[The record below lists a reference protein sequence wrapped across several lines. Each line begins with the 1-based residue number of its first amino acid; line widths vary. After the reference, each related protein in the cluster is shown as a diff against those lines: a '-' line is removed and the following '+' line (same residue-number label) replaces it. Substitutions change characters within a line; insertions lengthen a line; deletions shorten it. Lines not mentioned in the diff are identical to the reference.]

1 MIWLITVA
9 SLLGFLVVNT
19 LANQPLMTGYALT
32 SYEIT
37 SYDAKIWQMLS
48 VALLIALLINVGLY
62 HGCKRKQLKR
72 ASPNPAFAYRFA
84 LPLLSSFIFLLTLML
99 SASYGLYHH
108 KLYQNA
114 LLPSAVTVDAIVE
127 SHQISD
133 TVTQSINLS
142 HDIAMLG
149 NGYIRQILQVKVDD
163 DIEESPST
171 PQPPLTALITANIKD
186 NPDWEATLSQ
196 LRPGKQLNVKL
207 QLEPI
212 AQPKPT
218 SLPNNAKPLSLGFD
232 EAQWLRQRGVQAKGV
247 IIGIEKTSLREFNPS
262 HVTDRMAIAIEQ
274 LRWQLRQKIL
284 ANLHRTLLKQ
294 STAIVNAKNDT
305 AQPVLQTSGQTSS
318 QSSSQNGSQSS
329 SQSAIQSHAILLG
342 LLTGDKSLMDSDLKN
357 RYQVTGISHLLA
369 ISGPHV
375 LMLAAIVSVFVLWLV
390 KWLAPQLLVKL
401 PSSLLVLWVSV
412 VMAGFYALLV
422 GFEIPAQRTFWMLL
436 LLTLSKQLLVNFSAY
451 RLLAWVALGMIWL
464 EPTAVG
470 QAGFWLSFVA
480 VVLLLKFSETIG
492 TVSAIEIKDVSQLL
506 APTARSDVLTGFVK
520 IISHQ
525 FKALLK
531 LQIWLFVWM
540 LPIVVWFF
548 GKVSVIGI
556 LVNLLA
562 VPFLGLV
569 VVPLDM
575 LAGVVSWLPVVGDWL
590 SQIIWS
596 LLTTLLNVFHFLLNQ
611 LIDTGVAK
619 QSFFALSQTQL
630 ALCLFI
636 ALLGLLKG
644 VLPRMLMLPLA
655 ILLILLP
662 LQQRSLNNN
671 KPTLVVGD
679 NPKLV
684 ISLLKKG
691 EDSWLILSDNQVKA
705 AQADKPNFLKTKPAI
720 SNVAADEE
728 ISSLLNRDIYPLLA
742 NQQVHR
748 LTGVISQ
755 TPSVRV
761 NELVQQLATH
771 VPIKA
776 YWLAG
781 YDVEHSRLDVTDKA
795 VSTSFRA
802 ITPRSCQTAQHWQQ
816 DGLEITAVSGWHLDL
831 ALTDEQKLATQTC
844 YIHIRF
850 KPPTRK
856 PYDVLMLAG
865 NSDIPM
871 QMTEKLCTVS
881 AAHLLIQPYMLSIK
895 PSWLALTKPS
905 LLHVVTGAYKSQ
917 KLGEDSQLSLTS
929 WSVDKPADHPFEVL
943 YADQVGAVIYTLTPD
958 NTD

>member
-19 LANQPLMTGYALT
+19 LANQPLMIGSALA
-32 SYEIT
+32 

-48 VALLIALLINVGLY
+48 VVLLIALLINVGLY
-62 HGCKRKQLKR
+62 HGCNRKQLKR
-72 ASPNPAFAYRFA
+72 ASPNSAFAYRFA

-99 SASYGLYHH
+99 SASYGLYHY
-108 KLYQNA
+108 KRYENA
-114 LLPSAVTVDAIVE
+114 LLPSALTVDAIVE

-133 TVTQSINLS
+133 TVTQMSPLS
-142 HDIAMLG
+142 NDTVLIG
-149 NGYIRQILQVKVDD
+149 NGFIKQILQVRVDKGGD
-163 DIEESPST
+163 ADASSAT

-186 NPDWEATLSQ
+186 NPEWEATLSQ
-196 LRPGKQLNVKL
+196 LRPGMQLNVKL

-212 AQPKPT
+212 AKPKPT
-218 SLPNNAKPLSLGFD
+218 SLPSNAKPLMLGFD

-247 IIGIEKTSLREFNPS
+247 IIGIEKTSIHEFNVT
-262 HVTDRMAIAIEQ
+262 HVKDRMVIAIEQ

-284 ANLHRTLLKQ
+284 ANLHTTMLKQ
-294 STAIVNAKNDT
+294 STSIVTSKNTDIAQT
-305 AQPVLQTSGQTSS
+305 AFQTSGQSSGQTSS
-318 QSSSQNGSQSS
+318 QSSI
-329 SQSAIQSHAILLG
+329 QSAIQSHAILLG

-375 LMLAAIVSVFVLWLV
+375 LMLASIVSVFLLWLV

-492 TVSAIEIKDVSQLL
+492 TVSAIEIKDVRQLL
-506 APTARSDVLTGFVK
+506 APTARSDVLSGFVK

-531 LQIWLFVWM
+531 LQIWLFIWM

-569 VVPLDM
+569 IVPLDM

-596 LLTTLLNVFHFLLNQ
+596 MLTTLLNVFHLLLNQ

-630 ALCLFI
+630 ALCLLI

-655 ILLILLP
+655 MLLILLP
-662 LQQRSLNNN
+662 LQQRSFNNN
-671 KPTLVVGD
+671 KPTLAVGD

-691 EDSWLILSDNQVKA
+691 DDSWLILSDNQVKA
-705 AQADKPNFLKTKPAI
+705 AQADKPNFLKSKQAI

-728 ISSLLNRDIYPLLA
+728 ISSLLNHNIYPLLA

-761 NELVQQLATH
+761 NELVQQLATNLP
-771 VPIKA
+771 VQA

-781 YDVEHSRLDVTDKA
+781 YDVEHSRLDVTDKT

-802 ITPRSCQTAQHWQQ
+802 ITPRSCQTAQRWQK
-816 DGLEITAVSGWHLDL
+816 DGLEITAMSGWHLDL

-844 YIHIRF
+844 YIRIRF
-850 KPPTRK
+850 MPPASK

-881 AAHLLIQPYMLSIK
+881 ATHLLIQPYNLSIK

-917 KLGEDSQLSLTS
+917 KLGEDSQLSLAS

-958 NTD
+958 DTD

>member
-32 SYEIT
+32 SYELA

-72 ASPNPAFAYRFA
+72 ASPNPALAYRFA

-171 PQPPLTALITANIKD
+171 PQPPLTALISANIKD

-196 LRPGKQLNVKL
+196 LRPGMQLNVKL

-212 AQPKPT
+212 AQRKPT
-218 SLPNNAKPLSLGFD
+218 SLPSNAKPLMLGFD

-247 IIGIEKTSLREFNPS
+247 IIGIEKSSLREFNLS
-262 HVTDRMAIAIEQ
+262 HVKDRMVIAIEQ

-284 ANLHRTLLKQ
+284 ANLHTTLLKQ
-294 STAIVNAKNDT
+294 STAIVNAKNDN
-305 AQPVLQTSGQTSS
+305 AQPVLKSSGETSS
-318 QSSSQNGSQSS
+318 QSASQSS
-329 SQSAIQSHAILLG
+329 IQSAIQSHAILLG

-375 LMLAAIVSVFVLWLV
+375 LMLASIVSIFVLWLI
-390 KWLAPQLLVKL
+390 KWLAPQFLVKL

-451 RLLAWVALGMIWL
+451 RLLAWAALGMIWL

-506 APTARSDVLTGFVK
+506 APTARSDVLSGFVK

-596 LLTTLLNVFHFLLNQ
+596 MLTTLLNVFHFLLNQ

-619 QSFFALSQTQL
+619 QSFLALSKTQL
-630 ALCLFI
+630 VLCLLI

-644 VLPRMLMLPLA
+644 LLPRMLMLPLA

-671 KPTLVVGD
+671 KPTLAVGD

-691 EDSWLILSDNQVKA
+691 DDS
-705 AQADKPNFLKTKPAI
+705 
-720 SNVAADEE
+720 
-728 ISSLLNRDIYPLLA
+728 
-742 NQQVHR
+742 
-748 LTGVISQ
+748 
-755 TPSVRV
+755 
-761 NELVQQLATH
+761 
-771 VPIKA
+771 
-776 YWLAG
+776 
-781 YDVEHSRLDVTDKA
+781 
-795 VSTSFRA
+795 
-802 ITPRSCQTAQHWQQ
+802 
-816 DGLEITAVSGWHLDL
+816 
-831 ALTDEQKLATQTC
+831 
-844 YIHIRF
+844 
-850 KPPTRK
+850 
-856 PYDVLMLAG
+856 
-865 NSDIPM
+865 
-871 QMTEKLCTVS
+871 
-881 AAHLLIQPYMLSIK
+881 
-895 PSWLALTKPS
+895 
-905 LLHVVTGAYKSQ
+905 
-917 KLGEDSQLSLTS
+917 
-929 WSVDKPADHPFEVL
+929 
-943 YADQVGAVIYTLTPD
+943 
-958 NTD
+958 

>member
-19 LANQPLMTGYALT
+19 LANQPWMIGSALT
-32 SYEIT
+32 SYEIA

-48 VALLIALLINVGLY
+48 VALLIALLINLGLY
-62 HGCKRKQLKR
+62 HGCNRKQLKR
-72 ASPNPAFAYRFA
+72 ASSNPAFAYRFA
-84 LPLLSSFIFLLTLML
+84 LPLLSSLIFLLTLML
-99 SASYGLYHH
+99 SASYGLYHY
-108 KLYQNA
+108 KRYENA
-114 LLPSAVTVDAIVE
+114 LLPSALTVDAIVE

-133 TVTQSINLS
+133 TVSQMSPLS
-142 HDIAMLG
+142 NDNALIG
-149 NGYIRQILQVKVDD
+149 NGFIKQILQVRVDKGGD
-163 DIEESPST
+163 ADASSAT
-171 PQPPLTALITANIKD
+171 PRPPLTALITANIKD
-186 NPDWEATLSQ
+186 NPDWESTLSQ
-196 LRPGKQLNVKL
+196 LRPGMQLNVKL

-212 AQPKPT
+212 AKPKPT
-218 SLPNNAKPLSLGFD
+218 NLPSNAKPLMLGFD

-262 HVTDRMAIAIEQ
+262 HVKDRMVIAIEQ

-284 ANLHRTLLKQ
+284 ANLHTTLLKQ
-294 STAIVNAKNDT
+294 STSIVNAKNDT
-305 AQPVLQTSGQTSS
+305 AQPVLQTSGR
-318 QSSSQNGSQSS
+318 
-329 SQSAIQSHAILLG
+329 SAIQSHAILLG

-492 TVSAIEIKDVSQLL
+492 TVSAAEINNVSQLL
-506 APTARSDVLTGFVK
+506 APTARSDVLSGFVK
-520 IISHQ
+520 IIGHQ

-596 LLTTLLNVFHFLLNQ
+596 MLTTLLNVFHLLLNQ
-611 LIDTGVAK
+611 LIDMGVAK
-619 QSFFALSQTQL
+619 QSFLALSQTQL
-630 ALCLFI
+630 ALCLLI

-644 VLPRMLMLPLA
+644 LLPRMLMLPLA

-671 KPTLVVGD
+671 QPTLAVGD

-691 EDSWLILSDNQVKA
+691 DDSWLILSDNQIKA
-705 AQADKPNFLKTKPAI
+705 AQVDKPNFLKTKQAI
-720 SNVAADEE
+720 RNVAVDEE

-771 VPIKA
+771 VPVQA

-781 YDVEHSRLDVTDKA
+781 YDAEHSRLDVTDKA

-802 ITPRSCQTAQHWQQ
+802 ITPRSCQTAQRWQH

-831 ALTDEQKLATQTC
+831 ALTDEQKLATQSC

-850 KPPTRK
+850 MPPTSK

-881 AAHLLIQPYMLSIK
+881 ATHLLIQPYNLSIK

-917 KLGEDSQLSLTS
+917 KLGEDSQLSLAS

-958 NTD
+958 DKD

>member
-19 LANQPLMTGYALT
+19 LANQPLMIGSAL
-32 SYEIT
+32 T
-37 SYDAKIWQMLS
+37 SYDAKIWYVLS

-62 HGCKRKQLKR
+62 HGCNRKQLRR

-99 SASYGLYHH
+99 SASYGLYHY
-108 KLYQNA
+108 KRYQNT
-114 LLPSAVTVDAIVE
+114 LLPSPLTLDAIVE

-133 TVTQSINLS
+133 TVSQMSPLS
-142 HDIAMLG
+142 NDNALIG
-149 NGYIRQILQVKVDD
+149 NGFIKQILQVRVDKGGD
-163 DIEESPST
+163 ANASSST

-196 LRPGKQLNVKL
+196 LRPGVQLNVKL

-212 AQPKPT
+212 AKPKPT
-218 SLPNNAKPLSLGFD
+218 SLPSNAKPLMLGFD

-262 HVTDRMAIAIEQ
+262 HVKERMAIAIGQ

-284 ANLHRTLLKQ
+284 DNLHRTLLKQ
-294 STAIVNAKNDT
+294 STLIVNAKNNDI
-305 AQPVLQTSGQTSS
+305 AQSAS
-318 QSSSQNGSQSS
+318 QSSI
-329 SQSAIQSHAILLG
+329 QSAIQSHAILLG

-375 LMLAAIVSVFVLWLV
+375 LMLASIVSVFLLWLV

-464 EPTAVG
+464 ETTAVG

-492 TVSAIEIKDVSQLL
+492 TVSAVEIKDVSQLL
-506 APTARSDVLTGFVK
+506 APTARSDVLSGFVK

-596 LLTTLLNVFHFLLNQ
+596 MLTTLINVFHLLLDN

-644 VLPRMLMLPLA
+644 LLPRMLMLPLA
-655 ILLILLP
+655 MLLILLP
-662 LQQRSLNNN
+662 LQQRSFNNN
-671 KPTLVVGD
+671 KPTLAVGD

-691 EDSWLILSDNQVKA
+691 DDSWLILSDNQVKA
-705 AQADKPNFLKTKPAI
+705 AQADKPNFLKSKQAI

-728 ISSLLNRDIYPLLA
+728 ISSLLNHNIYPLLA

-771 VPIKA
+771 VPVKA

-781 YDVEHSRLDVTDKA
+781 YDVEHSRLDVTDKT

-802 ITPRSCQTAQHWQQ
+802 ITPRSCQTAQRWQK
-816 DGLEITAVSGWHLDL
+816 DGLEVTAVSGWHLNL

-850 KPPTRK
+850 MPPTSK

-881 AAHLLIQPYMLSIK
+881 ATHLLIQPYNLSIK

-917 KLGEDSQLSLTS
+917 KLGEDSQLSLAS

-943 YADQVGAVIYTLTPD
+943 YADQVGAVIYTLAPD
-958 NTD
+958 DTD

>member
-19 LANQPLMTGYALT
+19 LANQPLMTGSALA
-32 SYEIT
+32 
-37 SYDAKIWQMLS
+37 SYDAKIWSVLS
-48 VALLIALLINVGLY
+48 VALVIALLINVGLY

-72 ASPNPAFAYRFA
+72 ASPNPAFAYRFT
-84 LPLLSSFIFLLTLML
+84 LPLLASFIFLLTLML
-99 SASYGLYHH
+99 SASYGFYHY

-114 LLPSAVTVDAIVE
+114 LLPSALTVDAIVE

-133 TVTQSINLS
+133 TVSQMRPLPNDNALI
-142 HDIAMLG
+142 G
-149 NGYIRQILQVKVDD
+149 NGFIKQILQVRIDKDGD
-163 DIEESPST
+163 AGASPST
-171 PQPPLTALITANIKD
+171 PRPPLTALITANIKD
-186 NPDWEATLSQ
+186 NPDWEAPLSQ
-196 LRPGKQLNVKL
+196 LRPGMQLNVKL

-212 AQPKPT
+212 AKPKST
-218 SLPNNAKPLSLGFD
+218 SLPSNAKPLRLGFD

-262 HVTDRMAIAIEQ
+262 HVKDRMVIAIEK

-284 ANLHRTLLKQ
+284 ANLHTTLLKQ
-294 STAIVNAKNDT
+294 STRIANAKNDN
-305 AQPVLQTSGQTSS
+305 AQPVLKSSGETST
-318 QSSSQNGSQSS
+318 QSSG
-329 SQSAIQSHAILLG
+329 QSAIQSHAILLG

-375 LMLAAIVSVFVLWLV
+375 LMLAAIISVFVLWLV
-390 KWLAPQLLVKL
+390 KWFAPQLLVKL

-451 RLLAWVALGMIWL
+451 RLLAWAALGMIWL

-506 APTARSDVLTGFVK
+506 VPTARSDVLTGFVK

-575 LAGVVSWLPVVGDWL
+575 LAGVVSWLPVAGDWL

-596 LLTTLLNVFHFLLNQ
+596 LLASLLDGFHFLLNQ
-611 LIDTGVAK
+611 IVDTGVAK

-630 ALCLFI
+630 ALCLLI

-644 VLPRMLMLPLA
+644 LLPRMLILPLA

-671 KPTLVVGD
+671 QPTLAVGD

-691 EDSWLILSDNQVKA
+691 DDSWLILSDNQVKA
-705 AQADKPNFLKTKPAI
+705 AQADKPNFLKTKLAI
-720 SNVAADEE
+720 RNVLVDEE

-771 VPIKA
+771 VPVQA

-781 YDVEHSRLDVTDKA
+781 YDAERSRLDVTDKA
-795 VSTSFRA
+795 VSTNFRA
-802 ITPRSCQTAQHWQQ
+802 ITPRSCQTAQRWQQ
-816 DGLEITAVSGWHLDL
+816 DGLEVTAVSGWQLDL
-831 ALTDEQKLATQTC
+831 ALTDEQKRATQTC
-844 YIHIRF
+844 YIRIRF
-850 KPPTRK
+850 MPPTSK

-865 NSDIPM
+865 NSDIAM

-881 AAHLLIQPYMLSIK
+881 ATHLLIQPYTLSIK

-917 KLGEDSQLSLTS
+917 KLAEDSQLSLAS
-929 WSVDKPADHPFEVL
+929 WSVDKPADHLFEVL

-958 NTD
+958 DTE

>member
-19 LANQPLMTGYALT
+19 LANQPLMTGSALA
-32 SYEIT
+32 
-37 SYDAKIWQMLS
+37 SYDAKIWSVLS
-48 VALLIALLINVGLY
+48 VALLIALLINLGLY

-84 LPLLSSFIFLLTLML
+84 LPLLASFIFLLTLML
-99 SASYGLYHH
+99 SASYGFYHY

-114 LLPSAVTVDAIVE
+114 LLPSALTVDAIVE

-133 TVTQSINLS
+133 TVSQMRPLPNDNALI
-142 HDIAMLG
+142 G
-149 NGYIRQILQVKVDD
+149 NGFIKQILQVRIDKDGD
-163 DIEESPST
+163 AGASPST

-186 NPDWEATLSQ
+186 NPDWEAPLSQ
-196 LRPGKQLNVKL
+196 LRPGMQLNVKL

-212 AQPKPT
+212 AKPKST
-218 SLPNNAKPLSLGFD
+218 SLPSNAKPLRLGFD

-262 HVTDRMAIAIEQ
+262 HVKDRMVIAIEK

-284 ANLHRTLLKQ
+284 ANLHTTLLKQ
-294 STAIVNAKNDT
+294 STRIANAKNDN
-305 AQPVLQTSGQTSS
+305 AQPVLKSSGETST
-318 QSSSQNGSQSS
+318 QSSG
-329 SQSAIQSHAILLG
+329 QSAIQSHAILLG

-375 LMLAAIVSVFVLWLV
+375 LMLAAIVSIFVVWLI

-492 TVSAIEIKDVSQLL
+492 TVSAVEIKDVSQLL
-506 APTARSDVLTGFVK
+506 APTARSDVLSGFVK

-531 LQIWLFVWM
+531 LQIWLFFWM

-596 LLTTLLNVFHFLLNQ
+596 MLTAMLNLFHFLLNQ
-611 LIDTGVAK
+611 LINMGVAN

-630 ALCLFI
+630 ALCLLI

-644 VLPRMLMLPLA
+644 LLPRMLILPLA

-662 LQQRSLNNN
+662 LQQRSLSNN
-671 KPTLVVGD
+671 KPTLAVGD

-691 EDSWLILSDNQVKA
+691 DDSWLILSDNQIKA
-705 AQADKPNFLKTKPAI
+705 TQADKPNFLKTKQAI

-742 NQQVHR
+742 NQQVHQ

-771 VPIKA
+771 VPVKA

-781 YDVEHSRLDVTDKA
+781 YDAEHSRLDVTDKT
-795 VSTSFRA
+795 VSANFRA
-802 ITPRSCQTAQHWQQ
+802 ITPRSCQIAQRWQQ
-816 DGLEITAVSGWHLDL
+816 DGLEVTAVSGWPLDL

-850 KPPTRK
+850 MPPTSK

-881 AAHLLIQPYMLSIK
+881 ATHLLIQPYNLSIK

-905 LLHVVTGAYKSQ
+905 LLHVVTGVYKSQ

-929 WSVDKPADHPFEVL
+929 WSVDNPADHPFEVL
-943 YADQVGAVIYTLTPD
+943 YADQVGAVIYTLAPD
-958 NTD
+958 DTD

>member
-9 SLLGFLVVNT
+9 SLFGFLVVNT

-32 SYEIT
+32 SDEIA
-37 SYDAKIWQMLS
+37 SYDAKTWLMLS
-48 VALLIALLINVGLY
+48 VVLLIALLINLGLY

-99 SASYGLYHH
+99 SASYGLYHY
-108 KLYQNA
+108 KRYENA
-114 LLPSAVTVDAIVE
+114 LLPSALTVDAIVE

-133 TVTQSINLS
+133 TLS
-142 HDIAMLG
+142 QMSPLSNDNTLIG
-149 NGYIRQILQVKVDD
+149 NGFIKQILQVRVDKD
-163 DIEESPST
+163 GNADTSSAT

-186 NPDWEATLSQ
+186 NPEWEATLSQ
-196 LRPGKQLNVKL
+196 LRPGMQLNVKL

-212 AQPKPT
+212 AKPKPT
-218 SLPNNAKPLSLGFD
+218 SLPSNAKPLMLGFD

-262 HVTDRMAIAIEQ
+262 HVTDRMVIAIEQ

-284 ANLHRTLLKQ
+284 DNLHRTLLKQ
-294 STAIVNAKNDT
+294 STFIVNAKNDI
-305 AQPVLQTSGQTSS
+305 AQPAF
-318 QSSSQNGSQSS
+318 QSSIESD
-329 SQSAIQSHAILLG
+329 IQSHAILLG

-375 LMLAAIVSVFVLWLV
+375 LMLASIVSVFVLWLV

-506 APTARSDVLTGFVK
+506 APTARSDVLSGFVK

-531 LQIWLFVWM
+531 LQIWLFFWM

-596 LLTTLLNVFHFLLNQ
+596 ILTTMLNVFHFLLNQ
-611 LIDTGVAK
+611 LINTGFAK
-619 QSFFALSQTQL
+619 QSFFALSQMQL
-630 ALCLFI
+630 VLCLLI

-644 VLPRMLMLPLA
+644 LLPRMLMLPLA

-662 LQQRSLNNN
+662 QQQRSLNNN
-671 KPTLVVGD
+671 KPTLAVGD
-679 NPKLV
+679 NPRLV

-691 EDSWLILSDNQVKA
+691 DDSWLILSDNQVKA
-705 AQADKPNFLKTKPAI
+705 AQADKPNFLKSKQAI

-755 TPSVRV
+755 MPSVRV

-781 YDVEHSRLDVTDKA
+781 YDAEHSRLDVTDKA
-795 VSTSFRA
+795 VATSFRA
-802 ITPRSCQTAQHWQQ
+802 ITPRSCQTAQRWQQ

-831 ALTDEQKLATQTC
+831 ALTNEQKLATQTC

-850 KPPTRK
+850 KPPTSK

-881 AAHLLIQPYMLSIK
+881 ATHLMIQPYNLSIK

-917 KLGEDSQLSLTS
+917 KLGEDSQISLTS

-943 YADQVGAVIYTLTPD
+943 YTDQVGAVMYTLTPD
-958 NTD
+958 DTD

>member
-19 LANQPLMTGYALT
+19 LANQPLMTGYALA
-32 SYEIT
+32 

-48 VALLIALLINVGLY
+48 VVLLIALLINVGLY
-62 HGCKRKQLKR
+62 HGCNRKQLKR
-72 ASPNPAFAYRFA
+72 ASSNPAFAYCFA
-84 LPLLSSFIFLLTLML
+84 LPLLSGFIFLLTLML
-99 SASYGLYHH
+99 SASYGLYHY
-108 KLYQNA
+108 KRYENA
-114 LLPSAVTVDAIVE
+114 LLPSALTVDAIVE

-133 TVTQSINLS
+133 TVAQISPLS
-142 HDIAMLG
+142 NDNALIG
-149 NGYIRQILQVKVDD
+149 NGFIKQILQVRVDKD
-163 DIEESPST
+163 GDADASLST

-196 LRPGKQLNVKL
+196 LRPGMQLNVKL

-212 AQPKPT
+212 AKPKPT
-218 SLPNNAKPLSLGFD
+218 SLPSNAKPLMLGFD

-247 IIGIEKTSLREFNPS
+247 IISIEKTSLREFNPS
-262 HVTDRMAIAIEQ
+262 HVKDRMVIAIEQ

-284 ANLHRTLLKQ
+284 ANLHKTLLKQ
-294 STAIVNAKNDT
+294 STSIVNAKNNDI
-305 AQPVLQTSGQTSS
+305 AQSAS
-318 QSSSQNGSQSS
+318 QSSI
-329 SQSAIQSHAILLG
+329 QSAIQSHAILLG

-436 LLTLSKQLLVNFSAY
+436 LLTLSKQLLVNFFAY

-506 APTARSDVLTGFVK
+506 APTARSDVLSGFVK

-575 LAGVVSWLPVVGDWL
+575 LAGVVSGLPVVGDWL

-596 LLTTLLNVFHFLLNQ
+596 MLTTLLNVFHFLLNQ

-630 ALCLFI
+630 VLCLLI

-644 VLPRMLMLPLA
+644 LLPRMLMLPLA

-671 KPTLVVGD
+671 KPTLAVGD

-691 EDSWLILSDNQVKA
+691 DDSWLILSDNQVKA
-705 AQADKPNFLKTKPAI
+705 AQADKPNFLKSKQAI
-720 SNVAADEE
+720 SNVAADKE
-728 ISSLLNRDIYPLLA
+728 ISSLLNHDIYPLLA
-742 NQQVHR
+742 NQQVHQ

-771 VPIKA
+771 VPVKA

-781 YDVEHSRLDVTDKA
+781 YDVEHSRLDVTDKT

-802 ITPRSCQTAQHWQQ
+802 ITPRSCQTAQRWQK
-816 DGLEITAVSGWHLDL
+816 DGLEVTAVSGWHLDL

-850 KPPTRK
+850 MPPTSK

-881 AAHLLIQPYMLSIK
+881 ATHLLIQPYNLSIK

-929 WSVDKPADHPFEVL
+929 WSVDKPAAHPFEVL
-943 YADQVGAVIYTLTPD
+943 YADQVGAVMYTLAPD
-958 NTD
+958 DTD

>member
-19 LANQPLMTGYALT
+19 LANQPLMIGSALT
-32 SYEIT
+32 SYEIA

-48 VALLIALLINVGLY
+48 VALVIALLINVGLY

-72 ASPNPAFAYRFA
+72 PSPNPAFAYRFA
-84 LPLLSSFIFLLTLML
+84 LLLLSSFIFLLTLML
-99 SASYGLYHH
+99 GASYGLYHY
-108 KLYQNA
+108 KRYENA
-114 LLPSAVTVDAIVE
+114 LLPSALTVDAIVE

-133 TVTQSINLS
+133 TVSQMSPLS
-142 HDIAMLG
+142 NDNALIG
-149 NGYIRQILQVKVDD
+149 NGFIKQILQVRVDKD
-163 DIEESPST
+163 GNADASSAT
-171 PQPPLTALITANIKD
+171 PQPPLMALVSANIKD
-186 NPDWEATLSQ
+186 NPEWEATLSQ

-212 AQPKPT
+212 AQRKPT
-218 SLPNNAKPLSLGFD
+218 SLPSNAKPLMLGFD
-232 EAQWLRQRGVQAKGV
+232 EAQWLRQRGVQAKGI
-247 IIGIEKTSLREFNPS
+247 IIGIEKTSLREFNAS
-262 HVTDRMAIAIEQ
+262 HVKDRMVIAIEQ

-284 ANLHRTLLKQ
+284 ANLHKTLLKQ
-294 STAIVNAKNDT
+294 STSLINAKNTDI
-305 AQPVLQTSGQTSS
+305 AQSTS
-318 QSSSQNGSQSS
+318 QSSSQSAI
-329 SQSAIQSHAILLG
+329 QSAIQSHAILLG

-375 LMLAAIVSVFVLWLV
+375 LMLAAIISVFVLWLV

-492 TVSAIEIKDVSQLL
+492 TVSAIEIKDVSQLV

-531 LQIWLFVWM
+531 LQIWLFIWM

-575 LAGVVSWLPVVGDWL
+575 LAGVVSWLPVIGDWL

-596 LLTTLLNVFHFLLNQ
+596 MLTTLLNVFHFLLNQ

-636 ALLGLLKG
+636 ALLGWLKG
-644 VLPRMLMLPLA
+644 LLPRMLMLPLA

-671 KPTLVVGD
+671 KPTLAVGD

-691 EDSWLILSDNQVKA
+691 DDSWLILSDNQVKA
-705 AQADKPNFLKTKPAI
+705 AQSDKPNFLKTKQAI

-728 ISSLLNRDIYPLLA
+728 ISSLLNHDIYPLLA

-761 NELVQQLATH
+761 NELVQQLATY

-781 YDVEHSRLDVTDKA
+781 YDVEHSRLDVTDKG

-816 DGLEITAVSGWHLDL
+816 DGLEITAVSGWQLDL
-831 ALTDEQKLATQTC
+831 ALIDEQKLATQTC
-844 YIHIRF
+844 YIRIRF
-850 KPPTRK
+850 KPPTSK

-881 AAHLLIQPYMLSIK
+881 ATHLLIQPYTLSIK

-917 KLGEDSQLSLTS
+917 KLGEDSQLSLAS
-929 WSVDKPADHPFEVL
+929 WSVDKPADPPFEVL
-943 YADQVGAVIYTLTPD
+943 YADQVGAVMYALTPD
-958 NTD
+958 DKD

>member
-19 LANQPLMTGYALT
+19 LANQPLMTGYALA
-32 SYEIT
+32 
-37 SYDAKIWQMLS
+37 SYDAKIWQLLS
-48 VALLIALLINVGLY
+48 VALLIALLINLGLY

-84 LPLLSSFIFLLTLML
+84 LLLLSSFIFLLTLML

-108 KLYQNA
+108 KRYQNA
-114 LLPSAVTVDAIVE
+114 LLPSALTVDAIVE

-133 TVTQSINLS
+133 TVSQMRPLQNDNALI
-142 HDIAMLG
+142 G
-149 NGYIRQILQVKVDD
+149 NAFIKQILQVRVDKGSD
-163 DIEESPST
+163 ADASAST
-171 PQPPLTALITANIKD
+171 PQPPLTALISANIKD

-196 LRPGKQLNVKL
+196 LRPGMQLNVKL

-218 SLPNNAKPLSLGFD
+218 SLPSNAKPLMLGFD

-262 HVTDRMAIAIEQ
+262 HIKDRTVIAIEQ

-284 ANLHRTLLKQ
+284 ANLHSTLLKQ
-294 STAIVNAKNDT
+294 STAIVNAKNNDI
-305 AQPVLQTSGQTSS
+305 AQSA
-318 QSSSQNGSQSS
+318 SQSS

-342 LLTGDKSLMDSDLKN
+342 LLIGDKSLMDSDLKN

-375 LMLAAIVSVFVLWLV
+375 LMLAAIVSILVVRLV

-492 TVSAIEIKDVSQLL
+492 TVSAAEIKDVSQLV
-506 APTARSDVLTGFVK
+506 APTARSDVLSSFVK

-531 LQIWLFVWM
+531 LQIWLFIWM

-575 LAGVVSWLPVVGDWL
+575 LAGVVSWLPVIGDWL

-596 LLTTLLNVFHFLLNQ
+596 MLTTLLNVFHFLLNQ
-611 LIDTGVAK
+611 LIDTGFAK

-630 ALCLFI
+630 ALCLLI

-644 VLPRMLMLPLA
+644 LLPRMLMLPLA

-662 LQQRSLNNN
+662 LQQRSLSNNQ
-671 KPTLVVGD
+671 PTLAVGD

-691 EDSWLILSDNQVKA
+691 DDSWLILSDNQIKA
-705 AQADKPNFLKTKPAI
+705 AQADKPNFLKTKQAI
-720 SNVAADEE
+720 RNVAVDEE

-781 YDVEHSRLDVTDKA
+781 YDAEHSRLDVIDKA
-795 VSTSFRA
+795 VSASFRA
-802 ITPRSCQTAQHWQQ
+802 ITPRSCQTAQRWQQ
-816 DGLEITAVSGWHLDL
+816 DGLEVTAVSGWQLDL

-850 KPPTRK
+850 MPPTSK

-881 AAHLLIQPYMLSIK
+881 ATHLLIQPYTLSIK

-917 KLGEDSQLSLTS
+917 KLGEDSQLSLAS
-929 WSVDKPADHPFEVL
+929 WSVDKPADHPFKAL

-958 NTD
+958 DTD

>member
-19 LANQPLMTGYALT
+19 LANQPWMIGSALT
-32 SYEIT
+32 SYEIA

-72 ASPNPAFAYRFA
+72 ASPNPALAYRFT
-84 LPLLSSFIFLLTLML
+84 LPLLASFIFLLTLML
-99 SASYGLYHH
+99 SASYGFYHY
-108 KLYQNA
+108 KRYQNA
-114 LLPSAVTVDAIVE
+114 LLPSALTVDAIVE
-127 SHQISD
+127 AHQISD
-133 TVTQSINLS
+133 TMSQMSPLS
-142 HDIAMLG
+142 NDNALIG
-149 NGYIRQILQVKVDD
+149 NGFIKQILQVRIDKDGD
-163 DIEESPST
+163 AGASPST

-186 NPDWEATLSQ
+186 NPEWEATLSQ
-196 LRPGKQLNVKL
+196 LRPGMQLNVKL

-212 AQPKPT
+212 AKPKPT
-218 SLPNNAKPLSLGFD
+218 SLPSNAKPLRLGFD

-284 ANLHRTLLKQ
+284 ANLHTTLLKQ
-294 STAIVNAKNDT
+294 STSILNAKNDT
-305 AQPVLQTSGQTSS
+305 AQPAFQTSGQSS
-318 QSSSQNGSQSS
+318 I
-329 SQSAIQSHAILLG
+329 QSAIQSHAILLG

-375 LMLAAIVSVFVLWLV
+375 LMLAAIVSILVLWLV

-464 EPTAVG
+464 EPTAAG

-492 TVSAIEIKDVSQLL
+492 TVSAAEINNVSQLL
-506 APTARSDVLTGFVK
+506 APTARSDVLSGFVK

-531 LQIWLFVWM
+531 LQIWLFFWM

-569 VVPLDM
+569 IVPLDM
-575 LAGVVSWLPVVGDWL
+575 LAGVVSWLPVIGDWL

-596 LLTTLLNVFHFLLNQ
+596 MLTTLLNVFHFLLNQ

-644 VLPRMLMLPLA
+644 LLPRMLMLPLA

-662 LQQRSLNNN
+662 LQQRSLSNN
-671 KPTLVVGD
+671 KPTLAVGD

-691 EDSWLILSDNQVKA
+691 DDSWLILSDNQIKA
-705 AQADKPNFLKTKPAI
+705 AQADKPNFLKTKQAI
-720 SNVAADEE
+720 SNVAVDEE

-781 YDVEHSRLDVTDKA
+781 YDAEHSRLDVIDKA
-795 VSTSFRA
+795 VATSFRA
-802 ITPRSCQTAQHWQQ
+802 ITPRSCQTAQRWQQ

-850 KPPTRK
+850 KPPTSK

-881 AAHLLIQPYMLSIK
+881 ATHLLIQPYNLSIK

-905 LLHVVTGAYKSQ
+905 LLHVVTGTYKSQ
-917 KLGEDSQLSLTS
+917 KLGEDSQLSLAS
-929 WSVDKPADHPFEVL
+929 WSVDKPAEHSFEVL

-958 NTD
+958 DTD

>member
-19 LANQPLMTGYALT
+19 LANQPLMIGSALT
-32 SYEIT
+32 SDEIA
-37 SYDAKIWQMLS
+37 SYDAKTWLMLS
-48 VALLIALLINVGLY
+48 VVLLIALLINVGLY

-108 KLYQNA
+108 KRYEDA
-114 LLPSAVTVDAIVE
+114 LLPSALTVDAIVE

-133 TVTQSINLS
+133 TVSQMSPLS
-142 HDIAMLG
+142 NDNALIG
-149 NGYIRQILQVKVDD
+149 NGFIKQILQVRVDKGGD
-163 DIEESPST
+163 ADTSPST

-186 NPDWEATLSQ
+186 NPEWEATLSQ
-196 LRPGKQLNVKL
+196 LRPGMQLNVKL
-207 QLEPI
+207 QLAPI
-212 AQPKPT
+212 AKPKPT
-218 SLPNNAKPLSLGFD
+218 SLPSNAKPLSLGFD
-232 EAQWLRQRGVQAKGV
+232 EAQWLRQRGVQAKAV

-284 ANLHRTLLKQ
+284 VNLHTTLLKQ
-294 STAIVNAKNDT
+294 STSIVNAKNDT
-305 AQPVLQTSGQTSS
+305 AQPAFQTSGQSS
-318 QSSSQNGSQSS
+318 IQN
-329 SQSAIQSHAILLG
+329 AIQSHAILLG

-375 LMLAAIVSVFVLWLV
+375 LMLAAIVSVFVVWLI

-492 TVSAIEIKDVSQLL
+492 TVSAAEIKDVSQLV
-506 APTARSDVLTGFVK
+506 APTARANVLTGFVK
-520 IISHQ
+520 TISHQ

-531 LQIWLFVWM
+531 LQIWLFIWM

-575 LAGVVSWLPVVGDWL
+575 LAGVVSWLPVIGDWL

-596 LLTTLLNVFHFLLNQ
+596 MLTTLLNVFHFLLNQ

-619 QSFFALSQTQL
+619 QSFFVLSQTQL
-630 ALCLFI
+630 VLCLLI
-636 ALLGLLKG
+636 ALMGLLKG
-644 VLPRMLMLPLA
+644 LLPRMLMLPLA

-662 LQQRSLNNN
+662 LQQRSLSNN
-671 KPTLVVGD
+671 KPTLAVGD

-691 EDSWLILSDNQVKA
+691 DDSWLILSDNQIKA
-705 AQADKPNFLKTKPAI
+705 AQADKPNFLKSKQAI
-720 SNVAADEE
+720 RNVAVDEE

-771 VPIKA
+771 VPVKA

-795 VSTSFRA
+795 VSASFRA
-802 ITPRSCQTAQHWQQ
+802 ITPRSCQTAQRWQQ
-816 DGLEITAVSGWHLDL
+816 DGLEVTAVSGWHLDL

-850 KPPTRK
+850 KPPTSK

-881 AAHLLIQPYMLSIK
+881 ATHLLIQPYNLSIK

-905 LLHVVTGAYKSQ
+905 LLHVVTGTYKSQ
-917 KLGEDSQLSLTS
+917 KLGEDSQLSLAS
-929 WSVDKPADHPFEVL
+929 WSVDKPAEHSFEVL
-943 YADQVGAVIYTLTPD
+943 YADQVGAVIYTLPPD
-958 NTD
+958 DTD

>member
-19 LANQPLMTGYALT
+19 LANQPLMIGSALA
-32 SYEIT
+32 

-72 ASPNPAFAYRFA
+72 ASPNPALAYRFA

-114 LLPSAVTVDAIVE
+114 LLPSALTVDAIVE

-149 NGYIRQILQVKVDD
+149 NGFIKQILQVRVDNGGD
-163 DIEESPST
+163 ADTSSAT
-171 PQPPLTALITANIKD
+171 PQLPLTALISANIKD
-186 NPDWEATLSQ
+186 NPDWEATLAQ
-196 LRPGKQLNVKL
+196 LRPGTQLNVKL

-218 SLPNNAKPLSLGFD
+218 SLPSNAKPLMLGFD
-232 EAQWLRQRGVQAKGV
+232 EVQWLRQRGVQAKGV
-247 IIGIEKTSLREFNPS
+247 IISIEKSSLREFNAS
-262 HVTDRMAIAIEQ
+262 HVKDRMVIAIEQ

-284 ANLHRTLLKQ
+284 ANLHNTLLKQ
-294 STAIVNAKNDT
+294 STLIVNAKNDT
-305 AQPVLQTSGQTSS
+305 AQPVLQSSG
-318 QSSSQNGSQSS
+318 
-329 SQSAIQSHAILLG
+329 QSAIQSHAILLG

-506 APTARSDVLTGFVK
+506 APTARSDVLSGFVK

-531 LQIWLFVWM
+531 LQIWLFIWM

-596 LLTTLLNVFHFLLNQ
+596 MLASLLDGFHFLLNQ
-611 LIDTGVAK
+611 IVDTGVAK

-630 ALCLFI
+630 ALCLLI

-644 VLPRMLMLPLA
+644 LLPRMLMLPLA

-671 KPTLVVGD
+671 KPTLAVGD

-691 EDSWLILSDNQVKA
+691 DDSWLILSDNQVKA
-705 AQADKPNFLKTKPAI
+705 AQADKPSFLKAKQAI
-720 SNVAADEE
+720 SNVSADEE

-771 VPIKA
+771 VPVQA

-781 YDVEHSRLDVTDKA
+781 YDVEHSRLDVTDKV

-850 KPPTRK
+850 KPPTSK

-881 AAHLLIQPYMLSIK
+881 ATHLLIQPYTLSIK

-917 KLGEDSQLSLTS
+917 KLAEDSQLSLAS
-929 WSVDKPADHPFEVL
+929 WSVDKPADHLFEVL

-958 NTD
+958 DTE

>member
-19 LANQPLMTGYALT
+19 LANQPLMTGSALA
-32 SYEIT
+32 
-37 SYDAKIWQMLS
+37 SYDAKIWSVLS
-48 VALLIALLINVGLY
+48 VALVIALLINVGLY

-72 ASPNPAFAYRFA
+72 ASPNPAFAYRFT
-84 LPLLSSFIFLLTLML
+84 LPLLASFIFLLTLML
-99 SASYGLYHH
+99 SASYGFYHY

-114 LLPSAVTVDAIVE
+114 LLPSALTVDAIVE

-133 TVTQSINLS
+133 TVSQMRPLPNDNALI
-142 HDIAMLG
+142 G
-149 NGYIRQILQVKVDD
+149 NGFIKQILQVRIDKDGD
-163 DIEESPST
+163 ADASAT
-171 PQPPLTALITANIKD
+171 PQLPLTALITANIKD
-186 NPDWEATLSQ
+186 NPEWEATLSQ
-196 LRPGKQLNVKL
+196 LRPGMQLNVKL
-207 QLEPI
+207 QLAPI
-212 AQPKPT
+212 AKPKPT
-218 SLPNNAKPLSLGFD
+218 SLPSNAKPLRLGFD

-262 HVTDRMAIAIEQ
+262 HVTDRMVIAIEQ

-284 ANLHRTLLKQ
+284 ANLHTTLLKQ
-294 STAIVNAKNDT
+294 STAIANAKNDN
-305 AQPVLQTSGQTSS
+305 AQPAFQTSGQSS
-318 QSSSQNGSQSS
+318 I
-329 SQSAIQSHAILLG
+329 QSAIQSHAILLG

-390 KWLAPQLLVKL
+390 KWFAPQLLVKL

-451 RLLAWVALGMIWL
+451 RLLAWAALGMIWL

-492 TVSAIEIKDVSQLL
+492 TVSAAEIKDVSQLL
-506 APTARSDVLTGFVK
+506 APTARSDVLSSFVK
-520 IISHQ
+520 TISHQ

-531 LQIWLFVWM
+531 LQIWLFIWM

-575 LAGVVSWLPVVGDWL
+575 LAGVVSWLPVAGDWL

-596 LLTTLLNVFHFLLNQ
+596 LLASLLDGFHFLLNQ
-611 LIDTGVAK
+611 IVDTGVAK

-630 ALCLFI
+630 VLCLFI

-644 VLPRMLMLPLA
+644 LLPRMLMLPLA
-655 ILLILLP
+655 MLLILLP
-662 LQQRSLNNN
+662 LQQRSLSNNQ
-671 KPTLVVGD
+671 PTLAVGD

-691 EDSWLILSDNQVKA
+691 DDSWLILSDNQVKA
-705 AQADKPNFLKTKPAI
+705 AQADKPSFLKAKQAI

-771 VPIKA
+771 VPVQA

-781 YDVEHSRLDVTDKA
+781 YDAEHSRLDVTDKA
-795 VSTSFRA
+795 VSANFRA
-802 ITPRSCQTAQHWQQ
+802 ITPRSCQTAQRWQQ
-816 DGLEITAVSGWHLDL
+816 DGLEVTAVSGWHLDL

-844 YIHIRF
+844 YIRIRF
-850 KPPTRK
+850 MPPTSK

-865 NSDIPM
+865 NSDIAM

-881 AAHLLIQPYMLSIK
+881 ATHLLIQPYTLSIK

-917 KLGEDSQLSLTS
+917 KLAEDSQLSLAS
-929 WSVDKPADHPFEVL
+929 WSVDKPADHLFEVL

-958 NTD
+958 DTE

>member
-32 SYEIT
+32 NYEIA

-48 VALLIALLINVGLY
+48 VVLLIALLINVGLY
-62 HGCKRKQLKR
+62 HGCNRKQLKR
-72 ASPNPAFAYRFA
+72 ASPNSAFAYRFA

-114 LLPSAVTVDAIVE
+114 LLPSALTVDAIVE

-133 TVTQSINLS
+133 TVSQMSPLS
-142 HDIAMLG
+142 NDNALIG
-149 NGYIRQILQVKVDD
+149 NGFIKQILQVRVDKD
-163 DIEESPST
+163 GDADASSAT
-171 PQPPLTALITANIKD
+171 PRPPLTTFITANIKD

-196 LRPGKQLNVKL
+196 LRPGMQLNVKL

-212 AQPKPT
+212 AKPKPT
-218 SLPNNAKPLSLGFD
+218 SLPNNAKPLMLGFD

-247 IIGIEKTSLREFNPS
+247 IIGIEKSSLREFNAS
-262 HVTDRMAIAIEQ
+262 HVTDRIVIAIEQ

-284 ANLHRTLLKQ
+284 ANLHTTLLKQ
-294 STAIVNAKNDT
+294 STLIVNAKNTDI
-305 AQPVLQTSGQTSS
+305 AQSASQTSS
-318 QSSSQNGSQSS
+318 KTPIQNT
-329 SQSAIQSHAILLG
+329 IQSHAILLG

-375 LMLAAIVSVFVLWLV
+375 LMLAAIVSIFVVWFV

-506 APTARSDVLTGFVK
+506 APTARSEVLSGFVK

-596 LLTTLLNVFHFLLNQ
+596 MLTTLLNVFHLLLNQ
-611 LIDTGVAK
+611 LINMGVAN

-630 ALCLFI
+630 ALCLLI

-644 VLPRMLMLPLA
+644 LLPRMLILPLA

-662 LQQRSLNNN
+662 LQQRSLSNN
-671 KPTLVVGD
+671 KPTLAVGD

-691 EDSWLILSDNQVKA
+691 DDSWLILSDNQIKA
-705 AQADKPNFLKTKPAI
+705 TQADKPNFLKTKQAI
-720 SNVAADEE
+720 RNVAADEE

-742 NQQVHR
+742 NQQVHQ

-771 VPIKA
+771 VPVKA

-781 YDVEHSRLDVTDKA
+781 YDAEHSRLDVTDKT
-795 VSTSFRA
+795 VSANFRA
-802 ITPRSCQTAQHWQQ
+802 ITPRSCQIAQRWQQ
-816 DGLEITAVSGWHLDL
+816 DGLEVTAVSGWPLDL

-850 KPPTRK
+850 MPPTRK

-881 AAHLLIQPYMLSIK
+881 ATHLLIQPYNLSIK

-917 KLGEDSQLSLTS
+917 KLGEDSQLSLAS
-929 WSVDKPADHPFEVL
+929 WSVDNPADHPFEVL
-943 YADQVGAVIYTLTPD
+943 YADQVGAVIYTLAPD
-958 NTD
+958 DTD

>member
-32 SYEIT
+32 NYEIA

-48 VALLIALLINVGLY
+48 VVLLIALLINVGLY

-72 ASPNPAFAYRFA
+72 ASPNPALAYRFT
-84 LPLLSSFIFLLTLML
+84 LPLLASFIFLLTLML

-114 LLPSAVTVDAIVE
+114 LLPSALTVDAIVE

-133 TVTQSINLS
+133 TVSQMSPLS
-142 HDIAMLG
+142 NDNALIG
-149 NGYIRQILQVKVDD
+149 NGFIKQILQVRVDKD
-163 DIEESPST
+163 GDADASSAT
-171 PQPPLTALITANIKD
+171 PRPPLTTFITANIKD

-196 LRPGKQLNVKL
+196 LRPGMQLNVKL

-212 AQPKPT
+212 AQAKPT
-218 SLPNNAKPLSLGFD
+218 SLPNNAKPLMLGFD
-232 EAQWLRQRGVQAKGV
+232 EAQWLRQREVQAKGV

-262 HVTDRMAIAIEQ
+262 HVKDRMVIAIEQ
-274 LRWQLRQKIL
+274 LRWQIRQKIL

-294 STAIVNAKNDT
+294 STLIVNAKNDT
-305 AQPVLQTSGQTSS
+305 AQPVLKSSGQNSS
-318 QSSSQNGSQSS
+318 QSASQSS
-329 SQSAIQSHAILLG
+329 GQSAIQSHAILLG

-375 LMLAAIVSVFVLWLV
+375 LMLAAIVSIFVVWLV
-390 KWLAPQLLVKL
+390 KWLVPQLLVKL

-412 VMAGFYALLV
+412 VIAGFYALLV

-506 APTARSDVLTGFVK
+506 APTARSDVLSGFVK

-596 LLTTLLNVFHFLLNQ
+596 MLTTLLNVFHFLLNQ
-611 LIDTGVAK
+611 LIDTGVAN

-630 ALCLFI
+630 VLCLLI

-644 VLPRMLMLPLA
+644 LLPRMLMLPLA
-655 ILLILLP
+655 MLLILLP
-662 LQQRSLNNN
+662 LQQRSLSNN
-671 KPTLVVGD
+671 KPTLAVGD

-691 EDSWLILSDNQVKA
+691 DDSWLILSDNQIKA

-720 SNVAADEE
+720 RNVAVDEE

-795 VSTSFRA
+795 VSASFRA
-802 ITPRSCQTAQHWQQ
+802 ITPRSCQTAQRWQQ
-816 DGLEITAVSGWHLDL
+816 DGLEVTAVSGWHLDL

-881 AAHLLIQPYMLSIK
+881 ATHLLIQPYNLSIK

-905 LLHVVTGAYKSQ
+905 LLHVVTGVYKSQ

-929 WSVDKPADHPFEVL
+929 WSVDNPADHPFEVL
-943 YADQVGAVIYTLTPD
+943 YADQVGAVMYALAPD
-958 NTD
+958 DTD

>member
-19 LANQPLMTGYALT
+19 LANQPLMIGSALT
-32 SYEIT
+32 SDEIA
-37 SYDAKIWQMLS
+37 SYDAKTWLMLS
-48 VALLIALLINVGLY
+48 VVLLIALLINVGLY
-62 HGCKRKQLKR
+62 HGCNRKQLKR
-72 ASPNPAFAYRFA
+72 ASSNPAFAYRFA

-99 SASYGLYHH
+99 SASYGLYHY

-114 LLPSAVTVDAIVE
+114 LLPSALTVDAIVE
-127 SHQISD
+127 AHQISD
-133 TVTQSINLS
+133 TLS
-142 HDIAMLG
+142 QMSPLSNDNALIG
-149 NGYIRQILQVKVDD
+149 NGFIKQILQVRVDEGSD
-163 DIEESPST
+163 ADASSAT
-171 PQPPLTALITANIKD
+171 LQPPLTALITANIKD
-186 NPDWEATLSQ
+186 NPDWEATLAQ
-196 LRPGKQLNVKL
+196 LRPGMQLNVKL

-218 SLPNNAKPLSLGFD
+218 SLPSNAKPLMLGFD

-284 ANLHRTLLKQ
+284 ANLHTTLLKQ
-294 STAIVNAKNDT
+294 STAIANAKNDT
-305 AQPVLQTSGQTSS
+305 AQPAFQTSGQSS
-318 QSSSQNGSQSS
+318 I
-329 SQSAIQSHAILLG
+329 QSAIQSHAILLG

-375 LMLAAIVSVFVLWLV
+375 LMLAAIVSVFVVWLI

-492 TVSAIEIKDVSQLL
+492 TVSAAEINDVSQLL
-506 APTARSDVLTGFVK
+506 APTARSDVLSGFVK

-531 LQIWLFVWM
+531 LQIWLFIWM

-569 VVPLDM
+569 IVPLDM

-596 LLTTLLNVFHFLLNQ
+596 LLASLLDGFHFLLNQ
-611 LIDTGVAK
+611 IVDTGVAK

-630 ALCLFI
+630 VLCLFI

-644 VLPRMLMLPLA
+644 LLPRMLMLPLA

-671 KPTLVVGD
+671 QPTLAVGD

-691 EDSWLILSDNQVKA
+691 DDSWLILSDNQVKA
-705 AQADKPNFLKTKPAI
+705 AQADKPSFLKAKQAI
-720 SNVAADEE
+720 SNVSADEE

-781 YDVEHSRLDVTDKA
+781 YDAERSRLDVTDKA
-795 VSTSFRA
+795 VSASFRA
-802 ITPRSCQTAQHWQQ
+802 ITPRSCQTAQRWQQ
-816 DGLEITAVSGWHLDL
+816 DGLEVTAVSGWQLDL
-831 ALTDEQKLATQTC
+831 ALTDEQKRATQTC
-844 YIHIRF
+844 YIRIRF
-850 KPPTRK
+850 MPPTSK

-881 AAHLLIQPYMLSIK
+881 ATHLLIQPYTLSIK
-895 PSWLALTKPS
+895 PSWLSLTKPS

-917 KLGEDSQLSLTS
+917 KLAEDSQLSLAS
-929 WSVDKPADHPFEVL
+929 WSVDKPADHLFEVL

-958 NTD
+958 DTE

>member
-19 LANQPLMTGYALT
+19 LANQPLMIGSALA
-32 SYEIT
+32 

-72 ASPNPAFAYRFA
+72 ASPNPALAYRFA

-114 LLPSAVTVDAIVE
+114 LLPSALTVDAIVE

-133 TVTQSINLS
+133 TVSQMSPLS
-142 HDIAMLG
+142 NDNALIG
-149 NGYIRQILQVKVDD
+149 NGFIKQILQVRVDKGGD
-163 DIEESPST
+163 ADSSSAT
-171 PQPPLTALITANIKD
+171 PPPPLTALISANIKD

-196 LRPGKQLNVKL
+196 LRPGMQLNVKL

-212 AQPKPT
+212 AKPKPT
-218 SLPNNAKPLSLGFD
+218 SLPSNAKPLMLGFD

-247 IIGIEKTSLREFNPS
+247 IIGIEKTSLREFHAS
-262 HVTDRMAIAIEQ
+262 HVKDRMVIAIEQ

-284 ANLHRTLLKQ
+284 ANLHTTLLKQ
-294 STAIVNAKNDT
+294 STAIVNAKNNDI
-305 AQPVLQTSGQTSS
+305 AQSAS
-318 QSSSQNGSQSS
+318 QSSI
-329 SQSAIQSHAILLG
+329 QSAIQSHAILLG

-375 LMLAAIVSVFVLWLV
+375 LMLASIVSVFVLWLV
-390 KWLAPQLLVKL
+390 KWFAPQLLVKL

-506 APTARSDVLTGFVK
+506 APTARANVLSGFVK
-520 IISHQ
+520 IITHQ
-525 FKALLK
+525 IKALLK

-569 VVPLDM
+569 IVPLDM

-596 LLTTLLNVFHFLLNQ
+596 ILTTLLNVFHFLLNQ

-691 EDSWLILSDNQVKA
+691 DDSWLILSDNQVKA
-705 AQADKPNFLKTKPAI
+705 AQADKPNFLKTKQAI
-720 SNVAADEE
+720 SNASVDEE

-771 VPIKA
+771 VPVQA

-816 DGLEITAVSGWHLDL
+816 DGLEVTAVSGWQLDL

-850 KPPTRK
+850 KPPTSK
-856 PYDVLMLAG
+856 TYDVLMLAG

-881 AAHLLIQPYMLSIK
+881 ATHLLIQPYTLPLK

-917 KLGEDSQLSLTS
+917 KLGEDSQISLTS
-929 WSVDKPADHPFEVL
+929 WSVDKPADQPFEVL
-943 YADQVGAVIYTLTPD
+943 YADQVGAVMYTLTPD
-958 NTD
+958 DTD

>member
-19 LANQPLMTGYALT
+19 LANQPLMIGSALA
-32 SYEIT
+32 

-72 ASPNPAFAYRFA
+72 ASPNPALAYRFA

-171 PQPPLTALITANIKD
+171 PQLPLTALISANIKD

-196 LRPGKQLNVKL
+196 LRPGMQLNVKL

-212 AQPKPT
+212 AQRKPT
-218 SLPNNAKPLSLGFD
+218 SLPSNAKPLMLGFD

-247 IIGIEKTSLREFNPS
+247 IIGIEKNSLREFNPS
-262 HVTDRMAIAIEQ
+262 HVKDRMVIAIEQ

-284 ANLHRTLLKQ
+284 ANLHTTLLKQ
-294 STAIVNAKNDT
+294 STSIVNAKNNDI
-305 AQPVLQTSGQTSS
+305 AQSAS
-318 QSSSQNGSQSS
+318 QSSI
-329 SQSAIQSHAILLG
+329 QSAIQSHAILLG

-401 PSSLLVLWVSV
+401 PSSLLVLWVNV

-480 VVLLLKFSETIG
+480 VVLLLKLSETIG

-531 LQIWLFVWM
+531 LQIWLFIWM

-569 VVPLDM
+569 IVPLDM

-590 SQIIWS
+590 SQTIWS
-596 LLTTLLNVFHFLLNQ
+596 MLTTLLNVFHFLLNQ

-630 ALCLFI
+630 VLCLFI

-644 VLPRMLMLPLA
+644 LLPKMLMLPLA

-671 KPTLVVGD
+671 KPTLAVGD

-691 EDSWLILSDNQVKA
+691 DDSWLILSDNQVKA
-705 AQADKPNFLKTKPAI
+705 AQADKPNFLKTKQAI
-720 SNVAADEE
+720 SNASVDEE

-771 VPIKA
+771 VPIQA

-781 YDVEHSRLDVTDKA
+781 YDVEHSRLDVTDKDL
-795 VSTSFRA
+795 STSFRA
-802 ITPRSCQTAQHWQQ
+802 ITPRSCQTAQRWRH
-816 DGLEITAVSGWHLDL
+816 DGLEVTAVSGWHLDL

-850 KPPTRK
+850 KPPTSK
-856 PYDVLMLAG
+856 TYDVLMLAG
-865 NSDIPM
+865 NSNIPM

-881 AAHLLIQPYMLSIK
+881 ATHLLIQPYTLPIK

-917 KLGEDSQLSLTS
+917 KLGEDSQISLTS
-929 WSVDKPADHPFEVL
+929 WSVDKPADQPFEVL
-943 YADQVGAVIYTLTPD
+943 YADQVGAVMYALTSD
-958 NTD
+958 DTD

>member
-19 LANQPLMTGYALT
+19 LANQPWMIGSALT
-32 SYEIT
+32 SYEIA

-62 HGCKRKQLKR
+62 HGCNRKQLKR

-99 SASYGLYHH
+99 SASYGLYHY
-108 KLYQNA
+108 KRYENA
-114 LLPSAVTVDAIVE
+114 LLPSALTVDAIVE

-133 TVTQSINLS
+133 TLS
-142 HDIAMLG
+142 QMSPLSNDNALIG
-149 NGYIRQILQVKVDD
+149 NGFIKQILQVRVDKGGD
-163 DIEESPST
+163 ADSSSAT
-171 PQPPLTALITANIKD
+171 PPPPLTALISANIKD

-196 LRPGKQLNVKL
+196 LKPGMQLNVKL

-212 AQPKPT
+212 AQRKPT
-218 SLPNNAKPLSLGFD
+218 SLPNNAKPLMLGFD

-284 ANLHRTLLKQ
+284 ANLHRTMLKQ
-294 STAIVNAKNDT
+294 STSIVNVKNTDI
-305 AQPVLQTSGQTSS
+305 AQPVLKSSGQNSS
-318 QSSSQNGSQSS
+318 QSASQSS
-329 SQSAIQSHAILLG
+329 GQSAIQSHAILLG

-357 RYQVTGISHLLA
+357 RYQITGISHLLA

-375 LMLAAIVSVFVLWLV
+375 LMLAAIVSILLLWLV

-492 TVSAIEIKDVSQLL
+492 TVSAAEINNVSQLL
-506 APTARSDVLTGFVK
+506 APTARSDVLSGFVK
-520 IISHQ
+520 IISYQ

-569 VVPLDM
+569 IVPLDM

-596 LLTTLLNVFHFLLNQ
+596 ILTTLLNVFHFLLNQ

-630 ALCLFI
+630 VLCLFI

-644 VLPRMLMLPLA
+644 LLPRMLMLPLA

-671 KPTLVVGD
+671 KPTLAVGD

-691 EDSWLILSDNQVKA
+691 DDSWLILSDNQIKA
-705 AQADKPNFLKTKPAI
+705 TQADKPNFLKTKQAS
-720 SNVAADEE
+720 SNVSADKE

-761 NELVQQLATH
+761 NELVQQLATNLP
-771 VPIKA
+771 VQA

-781 YDVEHSRLDVTDKA
+781 YDVEHSRLDVTDKT

-802 ITPRSCQTAQHWQQ
+802 ITPRSCQTAQRWQQ
-816 DGLEITAVSGWHLDL
+816 DGLEITAVSGWQLDL
-831 ALTDEQKLATQTC
+831 ALIDEQKLATQTC

-881 AAHLLIQPYMLSIK
+881 AAHLLIQPYNLSIK

-917 KLGEDSQLSLTS
+917 KLGEDSQLSLAS

-943 YADQVGAVIYTLTPD
+943 YADQVGAVMYALAPD
-958 NTD
+958 DTD

>member
-19 LANQPLMTGYALT
+19 LANQPWMIGSALT
-32 SYEIT
+32 SYEIA

-62 HGCKRKQLKR
+62 HGCNRKQLKR

-99 SASYGLYHH
+99 SASYGLYHY
-108 KLYQNA
+108 KRYENA
-114 LLPSAVTVDAIVE
+114 LLPSALTVDAIVE

-171 PQPPLTALITANIKD
+171 PQPPLTALISANIKD

-196 LRPGKQLNVKL
+196 LRPGMQLNVKL

-218 SLPNNAKPLSLGFD
+218 NLPSNAKPLMLGFD

-247 IIGIEKTSLREFNPS
+247 IISIEKTSLREFN
-262 HVTDRMAIAIEQ
+262 VTRVKDRMVIAIEQ

-284 ANLHRTLLKQ
+284 ANLHRALLKQ
-294 STAIVNAKNDT
+294 STSIVNAKNTDI
-305 AQPVLQTSGQTSS
+305 AQPVLKSSGQNSS
-318 QSSSQNGSQSS
+318 QSASQSS
-329 SQSAIQSHAILLG
+329 GQSAIQSHAILLG

-375 LMLAAIVSVFVLWLV
+375 LMLAAIVSIFVLWLV
-390 KWLAPQLLVKL
+390 KWLVPQLLVKL

-412 VMAGFYALLV
+412 VIAGFYALLV

-506 APTARSDVLTGFVK
+506 APTARSEVLSGFVK

-596 LLTTLLNVFHFLLNQ
+596 MLTTLLNVFHLLLNQ
-611 LIDTGVAK
+611 LIDTGVAN

-630 ALCLFI
+630 ALCLLI

-644 VLPRMLMLPLA
+644 LLPRMLILPLA

-662 LQQRSLNNN
+662 LQQRSLSNN
-671 KPTLVVGD
+671 KPTLAVGD

-691 EDSWLILSDNQVKA
+691 DDSWLILSDNQIKA
-705 AQADKPNFLKTKPAI
+705 TQADKPNFLKTKQAI

-761 NELVQQLATH
+761 NELVQQLATY

-795 VSTSFRA
+795 ISTNFRA

-816 DGLEITAVSGWHLDL
+816 DGLEVTAVSGWPLDL

-850 KPPTRK
+850 KPPTSK

-881 AAHLLIQPYMLSIK
+881 ATHLLIQPYNLSIK
-895 PSWLALTKPS
+895 SSWLALTKPS
-905 LLHVVTGAYKSQ
+905 LLHVVTGAYKLQ
-917 KLGEDSQLSLTS
+917 KLGEDSQLSLAS

>member
-19 LANQPLMTGYALT
+19 LANQPLMTGSALA
-32 SYEIT
+32 
-37 SYDAKIWQMLS
+37 SYDAKIWSVLS
-48 VALLIALLINVGLY
+48 VALVIALLINVGLY

-72 ASPNPAFAYRFA
+72 ASPNPAFAYRFT
-84 LPLLSSFIFLLTLML
+84 LPLLASFIFLLTLML
-99 SASYGLYHH
+99 SASYGFYHY

-114 LLPSAVTVDAIVE
+114 LLPSALTVEAIVE

-133 TVTQSINLS
+133 TVSQMRPLPNDNALI
-142 HDIAMLG
+142 G
-149 NGYIRQILQVKVDD
+149 NGFIKQILQVRVDKGGD
-163 DIEESPST
+163 AGASPST

-186 NPDWEATLSQ
+186 NPDWEAPLSQ
-196 LRPGKQLNVKL
+196 LRPGMQLNVKL

-212 AQPKPT
+212 AKPKPT
-218 SLPNNAKPLSLGFD
+218 SLPSNAKPLRLGFD

-284 ANLHRTLLKQ
+284 ANLHTTLLKQ
-294 STAIVNAKNDT
+294 STSIVNAKNDT
-305 AQPVLQTSGQTSS
+305 AQPAFQTSGQSS
-318 QSSSQNGSQSS
+318 I
-329 SQSAIQSHAILLG
+329 QSAIQSHAILLG

-375 LMLAAIVSVFVLWLV
+375 LMLAAIVSVFVVWLI

-492 TVSAIEIKDVSQLL
+492 TVSAAEIKDVSQLV
-506 APTARSDVLTGFVK
+506 APTARSDVLSSFVK

-569 VVPLDM
+569 IVPLDM
-575 LAGVVSWLPVVGDWL
+575 LAGVVSWLPAIGDWL

-596 LLTTLLNVFHFLLNQ
+596 MLTTLLNVFHFLLNQ

-636 ALLGLLKG
+636 ALLGWLKG
-644 VLPRMLMLPLA
+644 LLPRMLMLPLA

-662 LQQRSLNNN
+662 LQQRSLSNN
-671 KPTLVVGD
+671 KPTLAVGD

-691 EDSWLILSDNQVKA
+691 DDSWLILSDNQIKA
-705 AQADKPNFLKTKPAI
+705 AQADKPNFLKTKQAI
-720 SNVAADEE
+720 RNVAADEE

-771 VPIKA
+771 VPVQA

-781 YDVEHSRLDVTDKA
+781 YDAEHSRLDVTDKA
-795 VSTSFRA
+795 VATSFRA
-802 ITPRSCQTAQHWQQ
+802 ITPRSCQTAQRWQQ
-816 DGLEITAVSGWHLDL
+816 DGLEITAVSGWQLDL

-850 KPPTRK
+850 MPPTGK

-865 NSDIPM
+865 NSNIPM

-881 AAHLLIQPYMLSIK
+881 ATHLLIQPYNLSIK

-917 KLGEDSQLSLTS
+917 KLAEDSQLSLTS
-929 WSVDKPADHPFEVL
+929 WSVDKPADHLFEVL
-943 YADQVGAVIYTLTPD
+943 YADQVGTVMYTLAPD
-958 NTD
+958 DTD

>member
-19 LANQPLMTGYALT
+19 LANQPLMTGHALT
-32 SYEIT
+32 SDEIA

-48 VALLIALLINVGLY
+48 VVLLIALLINLGLY
-62 HGCKRKQLKR
+62 HGCNRKQLKR
-72 ASPNPAFAYRFA
+72 ASPNPAFAYRFV

-99 SASYGLYHH
+99 SASYGLYHY
-108 KLYQNA
+108 KRYENK
-114 LLPSAVTVDAIVE
+114 LLPSALTVDAIVE

-133 TVTQSINLS
+133 TVSQMSPLS
-142 HDIAMLG
+142 NDNALIG
-149 NGYIRQILQVKVDD
+149 NGFIKQILQVRVDKSSDD
-163 DIEESPST
+163 DASST
-171 PQPPLTALITANIKD
+171 PQPPLTAMISANIKD

-196 LRPGKQLNVKL
+196 LRPGMQLNVKL

-212 AQPKPT
+212 AQRKPT
-218 SLPNNAKPLSLGFD
+218 SLPNNAKPLMLGFD

-262 HVTDRMAIAIEQ
+262 HIKDRTVIAIEQ

-284 ANLHRTLLKQ
+284 ANLHTTLLKQ
-294 STAIVNAKNDT
+294 STSIVNSKNNDI
-305 AQPVLQTSGQTSS
+305 AQPVLKSSG
-318 QSSSQNGSQSS
+318 QSS

-375 LMLAAIVSVFVLWLV
+375 LMLAAIVSVFVVWLV

-492 TVSAIEIKDVSQLL
+492 TVSAAEIKDASQLV

-531 LQIWLFVWM
+531 LQIWLFIWM

-569 VVPLDM
+569 IVPLDM
-575 LAGVVSWLPVVGDWL
+575 LAGVVSWLPVIGDWL

-596 LLTTLLNVFHFLLNQ
+596 MLTTMLNVFHWLLNQ

-630 ALCLFI
+630 VLCLLI

-644 VLPRMLMLPLA
+644 LLPRMLMLPLA

-662 LQQRSLNNN
+662 LQQRSLSNN
-671 KPTLVVGD
+671 KPTLAVGD

-691 EDSWLILSDNQVKA
+691 DDSWLILSDNQIKA
-705 AQADKPNFLKTKPAI
+705 AQADKPNFLKTKQAS
-720 SNVAADEE
+720 SNVSADKE

-781 YDVEHSRLDVTDKA
+781 YDAEHSRLDVIDKA
-795 VSTSFRA
+795 VSASFRA
-802 ITPRSCQTAQHWQQ
+802 ITPRSCQTAQRWQQ
-816 DGLEITAVSGWHLDL
+816 DGLEVTAVSGWHLDL

-850 KPPTRK
+850 KPPTSK

-881 AAHLLIQPYMLSIK
+881 ATHLLIQPYNLSIK

-905 LLHVVTGAYKSQ
+905 LLHVVTGTYKSQ
-917 KLGEDSQLSLTS
+917 KLGEDSQLSLAS
-929 WSVDKPADHPFEVL
+929 WSVDKPAEHSFEVL

>member
-9 SLLGFLVVNT
+9 SLLGFLVVNA

-32 SYEIT
+32 SYELA

-62 HGCKRKQLKR
+62 HGYNRKQLKR
-72 ASPNPAFAYRFA
+72 ASPNFAFAYRFA
-84 LPLLSSFIFLLTLML
+84 LPLLASFIFLLTLML
-99 SASYGLYHH
+99 SASYGFYHY
-108 KLYQNA
+108 KRYENA
-114 LLPSAVTVDAIVE
+114 LLPSALTVDAIVE

-133 TVTQSINLS
+133 TLS
-142 HDIAMLG
+142 QISPLSNDNALIG
-149 NGYIRQILQVKVDD
+149 NGFIKQILQVRVDKD
-163 DIEESPST
+163 GDADASSAT

-186 NPDWEATLSQ
+186 NPEWEATLSQ
-196 LRPGKQLNVKL
+196 LRPGMQLNVKL

-212 AQPKPT
+212 AKPKPT
-218 SLPNNAKPLSLGFD
+218 SLPSNAKPLMLGFD

-247 IIGIEKTSLREFNPS
+247 IIGIEKTSIHEFNVT
-262 HVTDRMAIAIEQ
+262 HVKDRMVIAIEQ

-284 ANLHRTLLKQ
+284 ANLHRTMLKQ
-294 STAIVNAKNDT
+294 STSIVNVKNTDI
-305 AQPVLQTSGQTSS
+305 AQPAFQTSS
-318 QSSSQNGSQSS
+318 QSAIQA
-329 SQSAIQSHAILLG
+329 AIQSHAILLG

-357 RYQVTGISHLLA
+357 RYQITGISHLLA

-375 LMLAAIVSVFVLWLV
+375 LMLASIVSVFVLWIF

-506 APTARSDVLTGFVK
+506 APTARSDVLSGFVK

-525 FKALLK
+525 FKTLLK

-569 VVPLDM
+569 IVPLDM

-596 LLTTLLNVFHFLLNQ
+596 LLTTLLNVFHLLLKQ
-611 LIDTGVAK
+611 LIDMGVAK

-630 ALCLFI
+630 VLCLFI

-644 VLPRMLMLPLA
+644 LLPRMLMLPLA

-671 KPTLVVGD
+671 KPTLAVGD

-691 EDSWLILSDNQVKA
+691 DDSWLILSDNQIKA

-720 SNVAADEE
+720 RNVAVDEE

-771 VPIKA
+771 VPVQA

-802 ITPRSCQTAQHWQQ
+802 ITPRSCQTAQRWQQ
-816 DGLEITAVSGWHLDL
+816 DGLEITAMSGWHLDL

-850 KPPTRK
+850 KPPTSK

-881 AAHLLIQPYMLSIK
+881 ATHLLIQPYTLSIK

-917 KLGEDSQLSLTS
+917 KLGEDSQLSLAS

-943 YADQVGAVIYTLTPD
+943 YADQVGAVIYTLAPD
-958 NTD
+958 DTD

>member
-32 SYEIT
+32 SYEIA

-48 VALLIALLINVGLY
+48 VVLLIALLINVGLY
-62 HGCKRKQLKR
+62 HGCNRKQLKR
-72 ASPNPAFAYRFA
+72 ASPNPTLAYRFA

-99 SASYGLYHH
+99 SASYGFYHY
-108 KLYQNA
+108 KRYENA
-114 LLPSAVTVDAIVE
+114 LLPSALTVDAIVE

-133 TVTQSINLS
+133 TVTQMSPLS
-142 HDIAMLG
+142 NDTVLIG
-149 NGYIRQILQVKVDD
+149 NGFIKQILQVRVDKD
-163 DIEESPST
+163 GDADASSAT

-186 NPDWEATLSQ
+186 NPEWEATLSQ
-196 LRPGKQLNVKL
+196 LRPGMQLNVKL

-212 AQPKPT
+212 AKPKPT
-218 SLPNNAKPLSLGFD
+218 SLPSNAKPLMLGFD

-247 IIGIEKTSLREFNPS
+247 IIGIEKTSIHEFNVT
-262 HVTDRMAIAIEQ
+262 HVKDRMVIAIEQ

-284 ANLHRTLLKQ
+284 ANLHRTMLKQ
-294 STAIVNAKNDT
+294 STSIVNVKNTDI
-305 AQPVLQTSGQTSS
+305 AQPAFQTSS
-318 QSSSQNGSQSS
+318 QSAIQA
-329 SQSAIQSHAILLG
+329 AIQSHAILLG

-357 RYQVTGISHLLA
+357 RYQITGISHLLA

-375 LMLAAIVSVFVLWLV
+375 LMLASIVSVFVLWIF

-506 APTARSDVLTGFVK
+506 APTARSDVLSGFVK

-525 FKALLK
+525 FKTLLK

-569 VVPLDM
+569 IVPLDM

-596 LLTTLLNVFHFLLNQ
+596 LLTTLLNVFHLLLKQ
-611 LIDTGVAK
+611 LIDMGVAK

-630 ALCLFI
+630 VLCLFI

-644 VLPRMLMLPLA
+644 LLPRMLMLPLA

-662 LQQRSLNNN
+662 LQQRSLSNN
-671 KPTLVVGD
+671 KPTLAVGD

-691 EDSWLILSDNQVKA
+691 DDSWLILSDNQVKA
-705 AQADKPNFLKTKPAI
+705 AQTDKPNFLKSKQAS
-720 SNVAADEE
+720 SNVAADKE

-761 NELVQQLATH
+761 NELVQQLATNLP
-771 VPIKA
+771 VQA

-795 VSTSFRA
+795 VSASFRA
-802 ITPRSCQTAQHWQQ
+802 ITPRSCQTAQRWQQ
-816 DGLEITAVSGWHLDL
+816 DGLEVTAVSGWHLDL

-881 AAHLLIQPYMLSIK
+881 AAHLLIQPYTLSIK

-905 LLHVVTGAYKSQ
+905 LLYVMTGAYKSQ
-917 KLGEDSQLSLTS
+917 KLGEDSQLSLAS

-958 NTD
+958 DTD

>member
-19 LANQPLMTGYALT
+19 LANQPLMTGYALA
-32 SYEIT
+32 

-48 VALLIALLINVGLY
+48 VVLLIALLINLGLY
-62 HGCKRKQLKR
+62 HSCNRKQLKR
-72 ASPNPAFAYRFA
+72 ASPNSAFAYRFA

-99 SASYGLYHH
+99 SASYGLYHY
-108 KLYQNA
+108 KRYEDA
-114 LLPSAVTVDAIVE
+114 LLLSPLTVDAIVE

-133 TVTQSINLS
+133 TVAQISPLS
-142 HDIAMLG
+142 NDNALIG
-149 NGYIRQILQVKVDD
+149 NGFIKQILQVRVDKD
-163 DIEESPST
+163 GDADASSAT
-171 PQPPLTALITANIKD
+171 PRPPLTAIITANIKD
-186 NPDWEATLSQ
+186 NPDWEAPLSQ
-196 LRPGKQLNVKL
+196 LRPGMQLNVKL

-218 SLPNNAKPLSLGFD
+218 ILPSNAKPLMLGFD

-247 IIGIEKTSLREFNPS
+247 IISIEKTSLREFNPS
-262 HVTDRMAIAIEQ
+262 HVKDRIVIAIEQ
-274 LRWQLRQKIL
+274 LRWQIRQKIL
-284 ANLHRTLLKQ
+284 ANLHRALLKQ
-294 STAIVNAKNDT
+294 STSIVNAKNTDI
-305 AQPVLQTSGQTSS
+305 AQSAS
-318 QSSSQNGSQSS
+318 QSSI
-329 SQSAIQSHAILLG
+329 QSAIQSHAILLG
-342 LLTGDKSLMDSDLKN
+342 LLTGDKSLMDSDVKN

-375 LMLAAIVSVFVLWLV
+375 LMLAAIVSIFVVWLV

-492 TVSAIEIKDVSQLL
+492 TVSAAEINNVSQLL
-506 APTARSDVLTGFVK
+506 APTARSDVLSGFVK

-531 LQIWLFVWM
+531 LQIWLFFWM

-596 LLTTLLNVFHFLLNQ
+596 MLTTLLNVFHLLLNQ
-611 LIDTGVAK
+611 LINMGVAN

-630 ALCLFI
+630 ALCLLI

-644 VLPRMLMLPLA
+644 LLPRMLILPLA

-662 LQQRSLNNN
+662 LQQRSFNNN
-671 KPTLVVGD
+671 KPTLAVGD

-691 EDSWLILSDNQVKA
+691 DDSWLILSDNQIKA
-705 AQADKPNFLKTKPAI
+705 TQADKPNFLKTKQAI

-742 NQQVHR
+742 NQQVHQ

-771 VPIKA
+771 VPVKA

-781 YDVEHSRLDVTDKA
+781 YDAEHSRLDVTDKT

-802 ITPRSCQTAQHWQQ
+802 ITPRSCQIAQRWQQ
-816 DGLEITAVSGWHLDL
+816 DGLEITAMSGWPLDL

-850 KPPTRK
+850 MPPTSK

-881 AAHLLIQPYMLSIK
+881 ATHLLIQPYNLSIK

-929 WSVDKPADHPFEVL
+929 WSVDNPADHPFEVL
-943 YADQVGAVIYTLTPD
+943 YADQVGAVMYALAPD
-958 NTD
+958 DTD

>member
-19 LANQPLMTGYALT
+19 LANQPLMIGYAL
-32 SYEIT
+32 T

-72 ASPNPAFAYRFA
+72 ASPNPALAYRFT
-84 LPLLSSFIFLLTLML
+84 LPLLASFIFLLTLML

-114 LLPSAVTVDAIVE
+114 LLPSALTVDAIVE

-133 TVTQSINLS
+133 TMSQISRLS
-142 HDIAMLG
+142 NDNALIG
-149 NGYIRQILQVKVDD
+149 NGFIKQILQVRVDKD
-163 DIEESPST
+163 GDADASAT

-186 NPDWEATLSQ
+186 NPEWEATLSQ
-196 LRPGKQLNVKL
+196 LTPGMQLNVKL

-218 SLPNNAKPLSLGFD
+218 SLPSNAKPLMLGFD

-247 IIGIEKTSLREFNPS
+247 VIGIEKTSLREFNPF
-262 HVTDRMAIAIEQ
+262 HVKDRMVIAIEQ

-284 ANLHRTLLKQ
+284 ANLHTTLLKQ
-294 STAIVNAKNDT
+294 STAIVNAKNDI
-305 AQPVLQTSGQTSS
+305 AQPVLKSSSETST
-318 QSSSQNGSQSS
+318 QSSG
-329 SQSAIQSHAILLG
+329 QSAIQSHAILLG

-375 LMLAAIVSVFVLWLV
+375 LMLAAIISVFVLWLV
-390 KWLAPQLLVKL
+390 KWFAPQLLVKL

-451 RLLAWVALGMIWL
+451 RLLAWAALGMIWL

-480 VVLLLKFSETIG
+480 VALLLKFSETIG
-492 TVSAIEIKDVSQLL
+492 TVSAAEINNVSQLL
-506 APTARSDVLTGFVK
+506 APTARSDVLTGFFK

-531 LQIWLFVWM
+531 LQIWLFIWM

-562 VPFLGLV
+562 VPFLGWV
-569 VVPLDM
+569 IVPLDM

-596 LLTTLLNVFHFLLNQ
+596 MLASLLDGFHFLLNQ

-630 ALCLFI
+630 VLCLFI

-644 VLPRMLMLPLA
+644 LLPRMLMLPLA

-671 KPTLVVGD
+671 QPTLAVGD

-691 EDSWLILSDNQVKA
+691 DDSWLILSDNQVKA
-705 AQADKPNFLKTKPAI
+705 AQADKPSFLKAKQAI
-720 SNVAADEE
+720 SNVSVDEE

-781 YDVEHSRLDVTDKA
+781 YDAERSRLDVTDKA
-795 VSTSFRA
+795 VSANFRA
-802 ITPRSCQTAQHWQQ
+802 ITPRSCQTAQRWQQ
-816 DGLEITAVSGWHLDL
+816 DGLEITAVSGWQLDL
-831 ALTDEQKLATQTC
+831 ALTDEQKRATQTC
-844 YIHIRF
+844 YIRIRF
-850 KPPTRK
+850 MPPTSK

-881 AAHLLIQPYMLSIK
+881 ATHLLIQPYTLSIK

-917 KLGEDSQLSLTS
+917 KLGEDSQLSLAS
-929 WSVDKPADHPFEVL
+929 WSVDKPADHLFEVL
-943 YADQVGAVIYTLTPD
+943 YADQVGAVMYALTPD
-958 NTD
+958 DTD

>member
-19 LANQPLMTGYALT
+19 LANQPLMTGSALA
-32 SYEIT
+32 
-37 SYDAKIWQMLS
+37 SYDAKIWSVLS
-48 VALLIALLINVGLY
+48 VALVIALLINVGLY

-99 SASYGLYHH
+99 SASYGLYHY
-108 KLYQNA
+108 KRYENA
-114 LLPSAVTVDAIVE
+114 LLPSALTVDAIVE

-133 TVTQSINLS
+133 TLS
-142 HDIAMLG
+142 QMSPLSNDNALIG
-149 NGYIRQILQVKVDD
+149 NGFIKQILQVRVDKD
-163 DIEESPST
+163 GDADASSAT
-171 PQPPLTALITANIKD
+171 PRPPLTALISANIKD

-196 LRPGKQLNVKL
+196 LRPGMQLNVKL

-212 AQPKPT
+212 AQAKPT
-218 SLPNNAKPLSLGFD
+218 SLPNNAKPLMLGFD
-232 EAQWLRQRGVQAKGV
+232 EAQWLRQREVQAKGV

-262 HVTDRMAIAIEQ
+262 HVKDRMVIAIEQ
-274 LRWQLRQKIL
+274 LRWQIRQKIL
-284 ANLHRTLLKQ
+284 ANLHRTMLKQ
-294 STAIVNAKNDT
+294 STSIVNVKNTDI
-305 AQPVLQTSGQTSS
+305 AQPAFQNSS
-318 QSSSQNGSQSS
+318 QSASQSS
-329 SQSAIQSHAILLG
+329 GQSAIQSHAILLG

-375 LMLAAIVSVFVLWLV
+375 LMLAAIVSILLLWLV

-506 APTARSDVLTGFVK
+506 APTARSDVLSGFVK

-525 FKALLK
+525 FKTLLK

-569 VVPLDM
+569 IVPLDM

-596 LLTTLLNVFHFLLNQ
+596 LLTTLLNVFHLLLKQ
-611 LIDTGVAK
+611 LIDMGVAK

-630 ALCLFI
+630 ALCLLI

-644 VLPRMLMLPLA
+644 LLPRMLMLPLA

-671 KPTLVVGD
+671 KPTLAVGD

-691 EDSWLILSDNQVKA
+691 DDSWLILSDNQIKA
-705 AQADKPNFLKTKPAI
+705 AQADKPNFLKSKQAI
-720 SNVAADEE
+720 RNVAVDEE

-795 VSTSFRA
+795 VSASFRA
-802 ITPRSCQTAQHWQQ
+802 ITPRSCQTAQRWQQ
-816 DGLEITAVSGWHLDL
+816 DGLEVTAVSGWHLDL

-881 AAHLLIQPYMLSIK
+881 ATHLLIQPYTLSIK

-929 WSVDKPADHPFEVL
+929 WSVDNPADHPFEVL
-943 YADQVGAVIYTLTPD
+943 YADQVGAVIYTLAPD
-958 NTD
+958 DTD

>member
-19 LANQPLMTGYALT
+19 LANQPWMIGSALT
-32 SYEIT
+32 SYEIA

-62 HGCKRKQLKR
+62 HGCNRKQLKR
-72 ASPNPAFAYRFA
+72 ASPNSAFAYRFA

-99 SASYGLYHH
+99 SASYGLYHY
-108 KLYQNA
+108 KRYENA
-114 LLPSAVTVDAIVE
+114 LLPSALTVNAIVE

-133 TVTQSINLS
+133 TVSQISPLS
-142 HDIAMLG
+142 NDNALIG
-149 NGYIRQILQVKVDD
+149 NGFIKQILQVRVDKD
-163 DIEESPST
+163 GDADASSST
-171 PQPPLTALITANIKD
+171 PRPPLTALISANIKD

-196 LRPGKQLNVKL
+196 LRPGMQLNVKL

-212 AQPKPT
+212 AKPKPT
-218 SLPNNAKPLSLGFD
+218 SLPSNAKPLMLGFD

-247 IIGIEKTSLREFNPS
+247 VIGIEKSSLQEFNPF
-262 HVTDRMAIAIEQ
+262 HVKDRMVIAIEK

-284 ANLHRTLLKQ
+284 ANLHTTLLKQ
-294 STAIVNAKNDT
+294 STSIVNAKNNDI
-305 AQPVLQTSGQTSS
+305 AQSTS
-318 QSSSQNGSQSS
+318 QSSSQSAI
-329 SQSAIQSHAILLG
+329 QSAIQSHAILLG
-342 LLTGDKSLMDSDLKN
+342 LLTGDKSLMDSDVKN

-375 LMLAAIVSVFVLWLV
+375 LMLASIVSVFVLWLV

-506 APTARSDVLTGFVK
+506 APTARSDVLSGFVK

-569 VVPLDM
+569 IVPLDM

-596 LLTTLLNVFHFLLNQ
+596 LLTTLLNVFHLLLNQ

-630 ALCLFI
+630 ALCLLI

-644 VLPRMLMLPLA
+644 LLPRMLMLPLA

-662 LQQRSLNNN
+662 LQQRSLSNN
-671 KPTLVVGD
+671 KPTLAVGD

-691 EDSWLILSDNQVKA
+691 DDSWLILSDNQIKA
-705 AQADKPNFLKTKPAI
+705 AQADKPNFLKTKQAI

-771 VPIKA
+771 VPVKA

-781 YDVEHSRLDVTDKA
+781 YDVEHSRLDVTDKT

-802 ITPRSCQTAQHWQQ
+802 ITPRSCQTAQRWQQ
-816 DGLEITAVSGWHLDL
+816 DGLEVTAVSGWHLDL

-850 KPPTRK
+850 MPPTSK

-881 AAHLLIQPYMLSIK
+881 ATHLLIQPYNLSIK

-917 KLGEDSQLSLTS
+917 KLAEDSQLSLAS
-929 WSVDKPADHPFEVL
+929 WSVDKPADHLFEVL

-958 NTD
+958 DTE

>member
-37 SYDAKIWQMLS
+37 SYDAKIWQLLS

-72 ASPNPAFAYRFA
+72 ASSNPELAYRFA

-99 SASYGLYHH
+99 SASYGLYHY
-108 KLYQNA
+108 KRYENA
-114 LLPSAVTVDAIVE
+114 LLPSALTVDAIVE

-133 TVTQSINLS
+133 TLS
-142 HDIAMLG
+142 QMSPLSNDNTLIG
-149 NGYIRQILQVKVDD
+149 NGFIKQILQVRVDKGGD
-163 DIEESPST
+163 ADASSAT

-186 NPDWEATLSQ
+186 NLEWEATLSQ
-196 LRPGKQLNVKL
+196 LRPGMQLNVKL
-207 QLEPI
+207 QLAPI
-212 AQPKPT
+212 AKPKPT
-218 SLPNNAKPLSLGFD
+218 SLPSNAKPLMLGFD

-284 ANLHRTLLKQ
+284 ANLHTTLLKQ
-294 STAIVNAKNDT
+294 STSIATSKNTDI
-305 AQPVLQTSGQTSS
+305 AQPAF
-318 QSSSQNGSQSS
+318 QSSI
-329 SQSAIQSHAILLG
+329 QSAIQSHAILLG
-342 LLTGDKSLMDSDLKN
+342 LLTGDKSLMDSNLKN

-375 LMLAAIVSVFVLWLV
+375 LMLASIVSVFVLWLI

-492 TVSAIEIKDVSQLL
+492 TVSTIEIKDVSQLL
-506 APTARSDVLTGFVK
+506 APTARANVLTGFVK
-520 IISHQ
+520 TISHQ

-531 LQIWLFVWM
+531 LQIWLFFWM

-575 LAGVVSWLPVVGDWL
+575 LAGVVSWLPVIGDWL

-596 LLTTLLNVFHFLLNQ
+596 MLTTLLNLFHLLLNQ
-611 LIDTGVAK
+611 LINTGFAK
-619 QSFFALSQTQL
+619 QSFFALTQTQL
-630 ALCLFI
+630 ALCLLI

-644 VLPRMLMLPLA
+644 LLPRMLMLPLA

-662 LQQRSLNNN
+662 QQQRSLSKN
-671 KPTLVVGD
+671 KPTLAVGD

-691 EDSWLILSDNQVKA
+691 DDSWLILSDNQVKA
-705 AQADKPNFLKTKPAI
+705 AQADKRNFLKTKQAI
-720 SNVAADEE
+720 NNAPADEE

-771 VPIKA
+771 VPVQA

-802 ITPRSCQTAQHWQQ
+802 ITPRSCQAAQRWQQ
-816 DGLEITAVSGWHLDL
+816 DGLEITAMSGWHLDL

-850 KPPTRK
+850 KPPTGK

-881 AAHLLIQPYMLSIK
+881 ATHLMIQPYNLSIK

-905 LLHVVTGAYKSQ
+905 LLYVVTGAYKSQ
-917 KLGEDSQLSLTS
+917 KLGEDSQLSLAS

-943 YADQVGAVIYTLTPD
+943 YADQVGALIYTLTPD
-958 NTD
+958 DTD

>member
-19 LANQPLMTGYALT
+19 LANQPLMIGSALA
-32 SYEIT
+32 

-48 VALLIALLINVGLY
+48 VVLLIALLINVGLY
-62 HGCKRKQLKR
+62 HGCNRKQLKR
-72 ASPNPAFAYRFA
+72 ASPNSAFAYRFA

-171 PQPPLTALITANIKD
+171 PQPPLTALISANIKD

-212 AQPKPT
+212 AKPKPT
-218 SLPNNAKPLSLGFD
+218 SLPHHAKPLSLGFD

-247 IIGIEKTSLREFNPS
+247 IIGIEKNSLREFNLS
-262 HVTDRMAIAIEQ
+262 HVKDRMVIAIEQ

-284 ANLHRTLLKQ
+284 ANLHTTLLKQ
-294 STAIVNAKNDT
+294 STSIVSSKNTDI
-305 AQPVLQTSGQTSS
+305 AQSA
-318 QSSSQNGSQSS
+318 SQSS
-329 SQSAIQSHAILLG
+329 SQSTIQSHAILLG

-390 KWLAPQLLVKL
+390 KWFAPQLLVKL

-451 RLLAWVALGMIWL
+451 RLLAWAALGMIWL

-492 TVSAIEIKDVSQLL
+492 TVSAAEINNVSQLL

-525 FKALLK
+525 IKVLLK

-575 LAGVVSWLPVVGDWL
+575 LAGVVSWLPVAGDWL

-630 ALCLFI
+630 ALCLLI

-644 VLPRMLMLPLA
+644 LLPRMLILPLA

-671 KPTLVVGD
+671 QPTLAVGD

-691 EDSWLILSDNQVKA
+691 DDSWLILSDNQVKA
-705 AQADKPNFLKTKPAI
+705 AQADKPSFLKAKQAI
-720 SNVAADEE
+720 SNASADEE

-771 VPIKA
+771 VPVQA

-781 YDVEHSRLDVTDKA
+781 YDAERSRLDVTDKA
-795 VSTSFRA
+795 VSANFRA
-802 ITPRSCQTAQHWQQ
+802 ITPRSCQTAQRWQQ
-816 DGLEITAVSGWHLDL
+816 DGLEVTAVSGWPLDL
-831 ALTDEQKLATQTC
+831 ALTDEQKRATQTC
-844 YIHIRF
+844 YIRIRF
-850 KPPTRK
+850 MPPTSK

-881 AAHLLIQPYMLSIK
+881 ATHLLIQPYTLSIK

-905 LLHVVTGAYKSQ
+905 LLHVVTGTYKSQ
-917 KLGEDSQLSLTS
+917 KLGEDSQLSLAS
-929 WSVDKPADHPFEVL
+929 WSVDKPADHLFEVL
-943 YADQVGAVIYTLTPD
+943 YADQVGAVMYALTPD
-958 NTD
+958 DTD

>member
-19 LANQPLMTGYALT
+19 LANQPLMIGSALT
-32 SYEIT
+32 SDEIA
-37 SYDAKIWQMLS
+37 SYDAKTWLMLS
-48 VALLIALLINVGLY
+48 VVLLIALLINVGLY

-72 ASPNPAFAYRFA
+72 ASSNPAFAYRFA

-99 SASYGLYHH
+99 SASYGFYHY
-108 KLYQNA
+108 KRYENA
-114 LLPSAVTVDAIVE
+114 LLPSALTVDAIVE
-127 SHQISD
+127 AHQISD
-133 TVTQSINLS
+133 TVSQMSPLS
-142 HDIAMLG
+142 NDNTLIG
-149 NGYIRQILQVKVDD
+149 NGFIKQILQVRVNKDSNAD
-163 DIEESPST
+163 TSSAT
-171 PQPPLTALITANIKD
+171 LQPPLTALITANIKD
-186 NPDWEATLSQ
+186 NPEWEATLSQ
-196 LRPGKQLNVKL
+196 LRPGMQLNVKL
-207 QLEPI
+207 QLAPI
-212 AQPKPT
+212 AKPKPT
-218 SLPNNAKPLSLGFD
+218 SLPSNAKPLSLGFD
-232 EAQWLRQRGVQAKGV
+232 EVQWLRQRGVQAKGV

-262 HVTDRMAIAIEQ
+262 PVKDRMAIAIEQ

-284 ANLHRTLLKQ
+284 ANLHTTLLKQ
-294 STAIVNAKNDT
+294 STSIVNAKNDT
-305 AQPVLQTSGQTSS
+305 AQPAFQTSGQSS
-318 QSSSQNGSQSS
+318 I
-329 SQSAIQSHAILLG
+329 QSAIQSHAILLG

-375 LMLAAIVSVFVLWLV
+375 LMLAAIVSILVVWLV

-492 TVSAIEIKDVSQLL
+492 TVSAAEIKDVSQLL
-506 APTARSDVLTGFVK
+506 APTARANVLTGFVK

-531 LQIWLFVWM
+531 LQIWLFIWM

-575 LAGVVSWLPVVGDWL
+575 LAGVVSWLPVIGDWL

-596 LLTTLLNVFHFLLNQ
+596 MLTTLLNVFHFLLNQ

-619 QSFFALSQTQL
+619 QSFFALSQMQL
-630 ALCLFI
+630 VLCLLI
-636 ALLGLLKG
+636 ALLGWLKG
-644 VLPRMLMLPLA
+644 LLPRMLMLPLA

-662 LQQRSLNNN
+662 LQQRSLSNN
-671 KPTLVVGD
+671 KPTLAVGD

-691 EDSWLILSDNQVKA
+691 DDSWLILSDNQIKA
-705 AQADKPNFLKTKPAI
+705 AQADKPNFLKTKQAI
-720 SNVAADEE
+720 RNVAVDEE

-781 YDVEHSRLDVTDKA
+781 YDAEHSRLDVIDKA
-795 VSTSFRA
+795 VSASFRA
-802 ITPRSCQTAQHWQQ
+802 ITPRSCQTTQRWQQ
-816 DGLEITAVSGWHLDL
+816 DGLEVTAVSGWHLDL

-850 KPPTRK
+850 KPPTSK

-881 AAHLLIQPYMLSIK
+881 ATHLLIQPYTLSIK

-917 KLGEDSQLSLTS
+917 KLGEDSQLSLAS
-929 WSVDKPADHPFEVL
+929 WSVDKPAEHSFEVL
-943 YADQVGAVIYTLTPD
+943 YADQVGAVIYTLPPD
-958 NTD
+958 DTD

>member
-19 LANQPLMTGYALT
+19 LANQPLMTGY
-32 SYEIT
+32 EIA

-48 VALLIALLINVGLY
+48 VVLLIALLINVGLY
-62 HGCKRKQLKR
+62 HGCNRKQLKR

-99 SASYGLYHH
+99 SASYGLYHY
-108 KLYQNA
+108 KRYENA
-114 LLPSAVTVDAIVE
+114 LLPSPLTVDAIVE

-133 TVTQSINLS
+133 TVSQMSPLS
-142 HDIAMLG
+142 NDNALIG
-149 NGYIRQILQVKVDD
+149 NGFIKQILQVRVDKD
-163 DIEESPST
+163 GDADASSAI

-186 NPDWEATLSQ
+186 NPDWESTLLQ
-196 LRPGKQLNVKL
+196 LRPGMQLNVKL

-218 SLPNNAKPLSLGFD
+218 SLPSNAKPLMLGFD
-232 EAQWLRQRGVQAKGV
+232 EAQWLRQRGVQVKGM
-247 IIGIEKTSLREFNPS
+247 IIGIEKTSLREFNPPP
-262 HVTDRMAIAIEQ
+262 VKDRMAIAIEQ

-284 ANLHRTLLKQ
+284 ANLHTTLLKQ
-294 STAIVNAKNDT
+294 STSIVNAKNNDI
-305 AQPVLQTSGQTSS
+305 AQSAS
-318 QSSSQNGSQSS
+318 QSSI
-329 SQSAIQSHAILLG
+329 QSAIQSHAILLG

-375 LMLAAIVSVFVLWLV
+375 LMLASIVSVFLLWLV

-412 VMAGFYALLV
+412 LMAGFYALLV

-492 TVSAIEIKDVSQLL
+492 TVSAAEINNVSQLL
-506 APTARSDVLTGFVK
+506 APTARSDVLSGFVK

-531 LQIWLFVWM
+531 LQIWLFFWM

-596 LLTTLLNVFHFLLNQ
+596 MLTTLLNLFHFLLNQ

-644 VLPRMLMLPLA
+644 LLPKMLMLPLA

-662 LQQRSLNNN
+662 LQQRSLSNN
-671 KPTLVVGD
+671 KPTLAVGD

-691 EDSWLILSDNQVKA
+691 DNSWLILSDNQVKA
-705 AQADKPNFLKTKPAI
+705 TQADKSNFLKTKQAI
-720 SNVAADEE
+720 SNVAANEE

-771 VPIKA
+771 VPVKV

-795 VSTSFRA
+795 VSASFRA
-802 ITPRSCQTAQHWQQ
+802 ITPRSCQTAQRWQQ
-816 DGLEITAVSGWHLDL
+816 DGLEITAMSGWHLDL

-844 YIHIRF
+844 YIYIRF
-850 KPPTRK
+850 MPLTSKT
-856 PYDVLMLAG
+856 YDVLMLAG

-881 AAHLLIQPYMLSIK
+881 ATHLLIQPYTLSIK

-905 LLHVVTGAYKSQ
+905 LLHVVTGAYKLQ
-917 KLGEDSQLSLTS
+917 KLGEDSQLSLAS

-943 YADQVGAVIYTLTPD
+943 YADQVGAVIYTLAPD
-958 NTD
+958 DTD

>member
-19 LANQPLMTGYALT
+19 LANQPLMIGSALT
-32 SYEIT
+32 SYEIA

-48 VALLIALLINVGLY
+48 VVLLIALLINVGLY
-62 HGCKRKQLKR
+62 HGCNRKQLKR

-84 LPLLSSFIFLLTLML
+84 LPLLASFIFLLTLML

-108 KLYQNA
+108 KLYKNA
-114 LLPSAVTVDAIVE
+114 LLPSALTADAIVE

-133 TVTQSINLS
+133 TVSQMSPLS
-142 HDIAMLG
+142 NDNALIG
-149 NGYIRQILQVKVDD
+149 NGFIKQILQVRVDKGGD
-163 DIEESPST
+163 ADASSVT

-196 LRPGKQLNVKL
+196 LSPGMQLNVKL

-212 AQPKPT
+212 AKPKPT
-218 SLPNNAKPLSLGFD
+218 TLPSNAKPLMLGFD
-232 EAQWLRQRGVQAKGV
+232 EAHWLRQRGVQAKGV
-247 IIGIEKTSLREFNPS
+247 IIGIEKMSLREFNPS
-262 HVTDRMAIAIEQ
+262 HIKDRTVIAIEQ

-284 ANLHRTLLKQ
+284 DNLHTTLLKQ
-294 STAIVNAKNDT
+294 STSIVNAKNNGI
-305 AQPVLQTSGQTSS
+305 AQSAS
-318 QSSSQNGSQSS
+318 QSSSQSAI
-329 SQSAIQSHAILLG
+329 QSAIQSHAILLG

-375 LMLAAIVSVFVLWLV
+375 LMLASIVSILVLWLV
-390 KWLAPQLLVKL
+390 KWLAPQWLVKL

-470 QAGFWLSFVA
+470 QVGFWLSFVA

-492 TVSAIEIKDVSQLL
+492 TVSAVEINNVSQLL

-520 IISHQ
+520 IISYQ

-531 LQIWLFVWM
+531 LQIWLFIWM

-575 LAGVVSWLPVVGDWL
+575 LAGVVSGLPVVGDWL

-596 LLTTLLNVFHFLLNQ
+596 MLTTLLNVFHFLLNQ

-619 QSFFALSQTQL
+619 QSFFILSQTQL
-630 ALCLFI
+630 ALCLLI

-644 VLPRMLMLPLA
+644 LLPRMLMLPLA

-662 LQQRSLNNN
+662 LQQRSLSNN
-671 KPTLVVGD
+671 KPTLAVGD

-691 EDSWLILSDNQVKA
+691 DDSWLILSDNQVKA
-705 AQADKPNFLKTKPAI
+705 AQADKPNFLKTKQAI
-720 SNVAADEE
+720 SNVAVDEE

-771 VPIKA
+771 VPVQA

-802 ITPRSCQTAQHWQQ
+802 ITPRSCQTAQRWQQ
-816 DGLEITAVSGWHLDL
+816 DGLEVTAMSGWDLDL

-881 AAHLLIQPYMLSIK
+881 ATHLLIQPYNLSIK

-929 WSVDKPADHPFEVL
+929 WSVDKSADHPFEVL
-943 YADQVGAVIYTLTPD
+943 YADQVGAVMYMLAPD
-958 NTD
+958 DTD

>member
-19 LANQPLMTGYALT
+19 LANQPLMIGSALA
-32 SYEIT
+32 

-114 LLPSAVTVDAIVE
+114 LLPSALTVDAIVE

-171 PQPPLTALITANIKD
+171 PQPPLTALISANIKD

-196 LRPGKQLNVKL
+196 LRPGMQLNVKL

-212 AQPKPT
+212 AQRKPT
-218 SLPNNAKPLSLGFD
+218 SLPSNAKPLMLGFD

-247 IIGIEKTSLREFNPS
+247 IIGIEKNSLREFNPS
-262 HVTDRMAIAIEQ
+262 HVKDRMVIAIEQ

-284 ANLHRTLLKQ
+284 DNLHSTLLKQ
-294 STAIVNAKNDT
+294 STSIVNAKNDT
-305 AQPVLQTSGQTSS
+305 AQPVLQTSGQTS
-318 QSSSQNGSQSS
+318 SQSS

-506 APTARSDVLTGFVK
+506 APTARSDVLSGFVK

-525 FKALLK
+525 FKTLLK

-569 VVPLDM
+569 IVPLDM

-596 LLTTLLNVFHFLLNQ
+596 LLTTLLNVFHLLLKQ
-611 LIDTGVAK
+611 LIDMGVAK

-630 ALCLFI
+630 ALCLLI

-644 VLPRMLMLPLA
+644 LLPRMLMLPLA

-671 KPTLVVGD
+671 KPTLAVGD

-691 EDSWLILSDNQVKA
+691 DDSWLILSDNQIKA

-720 SNVAADEE
+720 RNVAVDEE

-795 VSTSFRA
+795 VSASFRA
-802 ITPRSCQTAQHWQQ
+802 ITPRSCQTAQRWQQ
-816 DGLEITAVSGWHLDL
+816 DGLEVTAVSGWHLDL

-881 AAHLLIQPYMLSIK
+881 ATHLLIQPYTLSIK

-917 KLGEDSQLSLTS
+917 KLGEDSQLSLAS

-958 NTD
+958 DTE